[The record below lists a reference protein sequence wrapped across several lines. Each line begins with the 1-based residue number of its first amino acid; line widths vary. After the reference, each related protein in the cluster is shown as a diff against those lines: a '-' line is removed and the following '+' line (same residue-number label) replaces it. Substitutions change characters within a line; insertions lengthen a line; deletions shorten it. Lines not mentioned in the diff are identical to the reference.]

1 MDKLRFILLFVVV
14 LLAGNAAAYDF
25 ESGGLYYNILDADA
39 KTVEVTNNVSQW
51 ESVVAYTGDISIPA
65 RVNYNGISYDVKQI
79 GEFAFYES
87 GIESVKIAYGVESI
101 SQRAFQYCRSL
112 KSVDFPSSIVSIGYY
127 AFYDCYYLNDFSI
140 PENIKTIDSWAFG
153 YVNNSGSSEVPL
165 KIELPSTLESIGDY
179 AFRGMSRLVYVI
191 SHIDNPFAISPTVF
205 SPSESSS
212 NGVVKYDKCSANL
225 YVPIGTKAAYQSIEG
240 WTVFSGI
247 FEGVPQ
253 EITLNDGL
261 VYSYVTSDRVA
272 SVIGYS
278 DAVDLENLT
287 IRSSVQING
296 ERFSVKDIGPYAFV
310 NCGSIRSVTIENGV
324 EAIGDYAF
332 RWCYQLETAT
342 LPSTITS
349 LGNYC
354 FYNSNRLSSIELPE
368 GVQEIG
374 RYAFAYS
381 QRLRKVVLPSSITS
395 IGDNA
400 FTGLNGLVA
409 VISHIQTPF
418 EINKNVFVYS
428 QEWNE
433 TDRKYDYT
441 PTSATLYIPT
451 GTIASYQ
458 AVEGWTMFAN
468 IAEGEYN
475 EIEVENII
483 YSYSESNRTATVIG
497 SNFTEYNQNV
507 TVKAVV
513 TINGVDYE
521 VKSIGAGAFMDNGYI
536 SSLVISSGIETIS
549 QSAFQNC
556 WNLKSVQLPS
566 SLTTIGYGAFQS
578 CNNLRR
584 IEIPSSIDSLGN
596 YAFAYCGNLLY
607 VISHIQTPLN
617 INGSVFCSSSY
628 WSDGNQVFEKNN
640 ATLYVPE
647 GTKAAYEAIDGWN
660 MFADIVEGELTE
672 ETVDG
677 IIYSY
682 NKGDGTAT
690 VIGRADN
697 ELNDVIIHG
706 TVTINGADYSV
717 KTIGAGAFYDIR
729 LNSVIIEDGVEIIE
743 KQAFWDSN
751 GINELVLPSTLKT
764 IGDQAFTYAYI
775 TTIELPEGLDSI
787 GQNAFANCYKMQR
800 LILPSTLTRIGNEA
814 FVYCNNLS
822 SVISRIKVPV
832 DISQGVFCSGWDW
845 DENGNKIYRKSNATL
860 YVPIGTKT
868 AYEAIE
874 GWNMFVDI
882 IEGEIKETTY
892 GGLNY
897 SYVEGKGEATVISGD
912 YSQITKLTIPG
923 SIEVEGVS
931 YIVKAIDNYVFSNC
945 YSLDTLIIENG
956 VERIG
961 QNAFY
966 NCSNMKSVSLPTSL
980 KSIGESSFAEC
991 NNITSLVIPEGVKT
1005 IGQNAFSWC
1014 NNMKLLELPSTLDSI
1029 GDYAFRRCYNLS
1041 RVVSRIKTPFKISKS
1056 VFCYEDYWE
1065 NDAQVFRNSPAT
1077 LYVPTG
1083 TKSAYEAYEGWNMF
1097 DGGIYEGDPKEG
1109 KSGIYS
1115 YIYMT
1120 DSKTATIVGADNID
1134 QNTLELPATVVFDG
1148 DSYNVVGIGNEVFQ
1162 SRYMK
1167 SVIIPDGY
1175 ETIGKRAFYECY
1187 SLRSVKLPNSITSI
1201 GDDAF
1206 QNCNVLDTIS
1216 IPSKIRS
1223 IGYNAFWST
1232 KITEVKIPATT
1243 TYIGRNAFA
1252 YCEALKSISVDANNS
1267 AYDSRNNCNALIEK
1281 ATNTLMRGCGT
1292 TIIPNTV
1299 QIIGQHAF
1307 AGCLNLSD
1315 ASIPN
1320 SVTTIEDNAFSNC
1333 RALTSVVIP
1342 SSVTKLYQQSFS
1354 GCSSLKSI
1362 RVDENNRT
1370 YDSRNN
1376 CNAVIETATK
1386 TLMIGCQS
1394 TIIPKGI
1401 TSIAERS
1408 FQSCEK
1414 LDSIKIPYGVTSI
1427 GNYAFAYCNDLVY
1440 VEIPNSVQTI
1450 RYGAFSECYNLQT
1463 IVSKIKDPESMNM
1476 DWAFSGTTGSATLYV
1491 PKGTKQ
1497 AYQNKYGWSNFYY
1510 IEEMEGAVLAAP
1522 TLTYDGRAITATA
1535 PETDVDMYY
1544 STDDFNTVNYYEGPI
1559 TVSDLGTVK
1568 VIAEKTFRSDS
1579 EAASYEVKYL
1589 YDGDTLK
1596 LAEAGL
1602 MAEAIKWCGTDS
1614 VVKMTV
1620 IGPISTDEFSTIS
1633 TLPNLKFL
1641 NLADAKVDGASL
1653 PDGAFANSQIVSFVS
1668 PSSLSSVGSGI
1679 FRDCQQLAAVCWK
1692 ASTAL
1697 PADALSG
1704 VSNPNLL
1711 LYVNSEDQA
1720 PEGINNVVVDGKA
1733 KSITLT
1739 DATGNSNFYVPVAF
1753 HVTDTIKYTRNFQQK
1768 TQPGVS
1774 CGWETIVLPF
1784 TVNKITHETISN
1796 VTITP
1801 FANYRGWDNQRPF
1814 WLYTLDNNDIRP
1826 AYGIEA
1832 NVPYLICM
1840 PNADEYGDQYN
1851 LAGNVTFS
1859 AANVDIAVSMPIEE
1873 AQGDITFVPTY
1884 QSVPVSTDVFTLNVN
1899 EEYKGYPA
1907 GSLFV
1912 SNFRTVRPFEAYS
1925 IHPSAV
1931 AKKVNEARMY
1941 TVSSLIGG
1949 DTGTTGIIDVM
1960 LKKNDGA
1967 NSDAVVKVY
1976 SLSGALIKQGKA
1988 EDVTNGLP
1996 KGVYVANGKKFVV
2009 K

>member
-1 MDKLRFILLFVVV
+1 M

-39 KTVEVTNNVSQW
+39 KTVEVTLEGEKDGWDTKS
-51 ESVVAYTGDISIPA
+51 SYSGDIVIPSTVTNGNETYSVKKIGQYA
-65 RVNYNGISYDVKQI
+65 FCRSEIISLTIQNGIETIDECAFLYSSQLVDV
-79 GEFAFYES
+79 
-87 GIESVKIAYGVESI
+87 
-101 SQRAFQYCRSL
+101 SL
-112 KSVDFPSSIVSIGYY
+112 PSSLTSIGNS
-127 AFYDCYYLNDFSI
+127 AFFNCYQITELVI
-140 PENIKTIDSWAFG
+140 PEGVSTIGNQAFCYCGNMKT
-153 YVNNSGSSEVPL
+153 L
-165 KIELPSTLESIGDY
+165 QLPSTLTEIGDR
-179 AFRGMSRLVYVI
+179 AFGCCGSLTKVI
-191 SHIDNPFAISPTVF
+191 SRITTPFAIEETTFSSSESWENNVNNA
-205 SPSESSS
+205 SPS
-212 NGVVKYDKCSANL
+212 AATL
-225 YVPIGTKAAYQSIEG
+225 YVPQGTKSSYMTYEG
-240 WTVFSGI
+240 WTRFAGI
-247 FEGVPQ
+247 YEGEPQ
-253 EITLNDGL
+253 EITLSDGL
-261 VYSYVTSDRVA
+261 IYSYVTGEHIA
-272 SVIGYS
+272 NVIGW
-278 DAVDLENLT
+278 ENLNSNDLT
-287 IRSSVQING
+287 IHSIVEING
-296 ERFSVKDIGPYAFV
+296 ENYSVKSVGPSAFSD
-310 NCGSIRSVTIENGV
+310 CGSIRSLTIENGV
-324 EAIGDYAF
+324 ETIGDYAF
-332 RWCYQLETAT
+332 RWCWQLE
-342 LPSTITS
+342 SVV
-349 LGNYC
+349 
-354 FYNSNRLSSIELPE
+354 LPE
-368 GVQEIG
+368 GVLQIG
-374 RYAFAYS
+374 RYSFS
-381 QRLRKVVLPSSITS
+381 DCNRLKRVSLPSTTKS
-395 IGDNA
+395 IGDGA
-400 FTGLNGLVA
+400 FRGLGALYA
-409 VISHIQTPF
+409 VTSYIQEPFDIS
-418 EINKNVFVYS
+418 KNVFAA
-428 QEWNE
+428 EEKWNE
-433 TDRKYDYT
+433 QEQKYYYT
-441 PTSATLYIPT
+441 PSSATLYVPT
-451 GTIASYQ
+451 DTKTSYE
-458 AVEGWTMFAN
+458 ALEGWNMFAGIVEGDLHEET
-468 IAEGEYN
+468 IDG
-475 EIEVENII
+475 VI
-483 YSYSESNRTATVIG
+483 YSYNKADQTATVVG
-497 SNFTEYNQNV
+497 GDFSDSR
-507 TVKAVV
+507 KV
-513 TINGVDYE
+513 TILGSIIIDGVDYV
-521 VKSIGAGAFMDNGYI
+521 VKTISAGAFRNNYYVD
-536 SSLVISSGIETIS
+536 SLIVSSGIETIENF
-549 QSAFQNC
+549 AFNECYNIKYVELPSTLTTIGEYAFSYCGSIQN
-556 WNLKSVQLPS
+556 LILPS
-566 SLTTIGYGAFQS
+566 SLTTIGDFAF
-578 CNNLRR
+578 CGNNLKTVTSR
-584 IEIPSSIDSLGN
+584 IQSPLEIN
-596 YAFAYCGNLLY
+596 
-607 VISHIQTPLN
+607 Q
-617 INGSVFCSSSY
+617 SVFCSRYESY
-628 WSDGNQVFEKNN
+628 WDETEQKRVETYTNPQ
-640 ATLYVPE
+640 ATLYVPI
-647 GTKAAYEAIDGWN
+647 GTKSAYEAIEGWSV
-660 MFADIVEGELTE
+660 FPEIVEGEIKQTTYGGLNYTYIE
-672 ETVDG
+672 G
-677 IIYSY
+677 
-682 NKGDGTAT
+682 KGTAT
-690 VIGRADN
+690 VTGRADS
-697 ELNDVIIHG
+697 ELFDIVIPGTLPVGDV
-706 TVTINGADYSV
+706 NYSV
-717 KTIGAGAFYDIR
+717 KTIGARAFYDIS
-729 LNSVIIEDGVEIIE
+729 LKSVKIEDGVETIE
-743 KQAFWDSN
+743 ENAFWDSD

-764 IGDQAFTYAYI
+764 IGQGAFTWAYI
-775 TTIELPEGLDSI
+775 STLVLPEGLI
-787 GQNAFANCYKMQR
+787 
-800 LILPSTLTRIGNEA
+800 RI
-814 FVYCNNLS
+814 
-822 SVISRIKVPV
+822 
-832 DISQGVFCSGWDW
+832 D
-845 DENGNKIYRKSNATL
+845 
-860 YVPIGTKT
+860 
-868 AYEAIE
+868 
-874 GWNMFVDI
+874 
-882 IEGEIKETTY
+882 
-892 GGLNY
+892 
-897 SYVEGKGEATVISGD
+897 
-912 YSQITKLTIPG
+912 
-923 SIEVEGVS
+923 
-931 YIVKAIDNYVFSNC
+931 
-945 YSLDTLIIENG
+945 
-956 VERIG
+956 
-961 QNAFY
+961 
-966 NCSNMKSVSLPTSL
+966 
-980 KSIGESSFAEC
+980 
-991 NNITSLVIPEGVKT
+991 
-1005 IGQNAFSWC
+1005 QNAFSSC
-1014 NNMKLLELPSTLDSI
+1014 PNLKQLELPSTLDSI
-1029 GDYAFRRCYNLS
+1029 GDGAFRNCSNLS

-1056 VFCYEDYWE
+1056 VFCTEEYWE
-1065 NDAQVFRNSPAT
+1065 NDVQVFRNSPAT
-1077 LYVPTG
+1077 LFVPTG

-1109 KSGIYS
+1109 KSGIYT
-1115 YIYMT
+1115 YLYMT
-1120 DSKTATIVGADNID
+1120 DSKTATIVGVESIS
-1134 QNTLELPATVVFDG
+1134 QNTLELPATAVIEG
-1148 DSYNVVGIGNEVFQ
+1148 DSYNVIGIGNEVF
-1162 SRYMK
+1162 YGK
-1167 SVIIPDGY
+1167 SLISVTIPDGY
-1175 ETIGKRAFYECY
+1175 TTIGKRAFYECY

-1216 IPSKIRS
+1216 IPSNIKS
-1223 IGYNAFWST
+1223 IGYNAFWAT

-1252 YCEALKSISVDANNS
+1252 YCEQLRSISVDSKNS
-1267 AYDSRNNCNALIEK
+1267 AYDSRNNCNALIDK

-1342 SSVTKLYQQSFS
+1342 SSVTLLYQQSFS

-1386 TLMIGCQS
+1386 TLLIGCQS

-1408 FQSCEK
+1408 FINCEK
-1414 LDSIKIPYGVTSI
+1414 LDSVKIPYGVTSI
-1427 GNYAFAYCNDLVY
+1427 GNNAFYNCRGLVY
-1440 VEIPNSVQTI
+1440 VEIPNSVKTI
-1450 RYGAFSECYNLQT
+1450 NYGAFNDCYNIQT
-1463 IVSKIKDPESMNM
+1463 VVSKIKDPESMNM
-1476 DWAFSGTTGSATLYV
+1476 EWAFSGSTGSAILNV

-1497 AYQNKYGWSNFYY
+1497 AYKNKYGWSDFYY
-1510 IEEMEGAVLAAP
+1510 IEEMDGDPLAAP

-1535 PETDVDMYY
+1535 PEMDVDMYY
-1544 STDDFNTVNYYEGPI
+1544 STDDFNTVNYYDGPI

-1614 VVKMTV
+1614 VINMTV

-1739 DATGNSNFYVPVAF
+1739 DATGNSNFYVPVGF

-1784 TVNKITHETISN
+1784 TVKKITHETKSN

-1801 FANYRGWDNQRPF
+1801 FADYYGWDNQRPF

-1826 AYGIEA
+1826 AYGIDA

-1859 AANVDIAVSMPIEE
+1859 AANVDIAVSKPIEE

-1884 QSVPVSTDVFTLNVN
+1884 QSVQASTDVFTLNVN

-1912 SNFRTVRPFEAYS
+1912 SNFRAVRPFEAYS
-1925 IHPSAV
+1925 VHPAAA
-1931 AKKVNEARMY
+1931 AKRVNEARMY

-1949 DTGTTGIIDVM
+1949 NTGTTGIIDVM
-1960 LKKNDGA
+1960 LKKNDGT

>member
-14 LLAGNAAAYDF
+14 LLAGSVAAYDF
-25 ESGGLYYNILDADA
+25 ESGGLYYNILDAEA
-39 KTVEVTNNVSQW
+39 KTVEVTLEGEKDGWDTKS
-51 ESVVAYTGDISIPA
+51 SYSGDIVIPSTV
-65 RVNYNGISYDVKQI
+65 RNGNETY
-79 GEFAFYES
+79 
-87 GIESVKIAYGVESI
+87 SVKKIGQYAFCRSEITSLTIQNGVETIDDCAFLYS
-101 SQRAFQYCRSL
+101 SQLVDVSL
-112 KSVDFPSSIVSIGYY
+112 PSSLTSIGNS
-127 AFYDCYYLNDFSI
+127 AFFNCYRITELVI
-140 PENIKTIDSWAFG
+140 PEGVSTIGGQAFCYCGNMKTL
-153 YVNNSGSSEVPL
+153 V
-165 KIELPSTLESIGDY
+165 LPSTLAEIGDR
-179 AFRGMSRLVYVI
+179 AFGCCGSLTKVI
-191 SHIDNPFAISPTVF
+191 SRITTPFAIEKTTF
-205 SPSESSS
+205 SSTENWEDGVNNATPS
-212 NGVVKYDKCSANL
+212 AATL
-225 YVPIGTKAAYQSIEG
+225 YVPQGTKSSYMTYEG
-240 WTVFSGI
+240 WTRFAGI
-247 FEGVPQ
+247 YEGEPQ
-253 EITLNDGL
+253 EITLSDGL
-261 VYSYVTSDRVA
+261 IYSYVTGEHIA
-272 SVIGYS
+272 NVIGWENLNS
-278 DAVDLENLT
+278 DSLT
-287 IRSSVQING
+287 IRSIVEING
-296 ERFSVKDIGPYAFV
+296 ENYSVKSVGPNAFS
-310 NCGSIRSVTIENGV
+310 NCGSIRSLTIEYGV
-324 EAIGDYAF
+324 ETIGDYAF
-332 RWCYQLETAT
+332 RWCWQLEKVVLPEGVLQIGRYSFSDCNRLKRVN
-342 LPSTITS
+342 LPSTI
-349 LGNYC
+349 
-354 FYNSNRLSSIELPE
+354 
-368 GVQEIG
+368 
-374 RYAFAYS
+374 
-381 QRLRKVVLPSSITS
+381 KS
-395 IGDNA
+395 IGEWA
-400 FTGLNGLVA
+400 FSGLGALYA
-409 VISHIQTPF
+409 VTSYIQEPF
-418 EINKNVFVYS
+418 DINKNVF
-428 QEWNE
+428 
-433 TDRKYDYT
+433 
-441 PTSATLYIPT
+441 
-451 GTIASYQ
+451 
-458 AVEGWTMFAN
+458 AVEGRW
-468 IAEGEYN
+468 N
-475 EIEVENII
+475 EQEQK
-483 YSYSESNRTATVIG
+483 YYYT
-497 SNFTEYNQNV
+497 
-507 TVKAVV
+507 
-513 TINGVDYE
+513 
-521 VKSIGAGAFMDNGYI
+521 
-536 SSLVISSGIETIS
+536 
-549 QSAFQNC
+549 
-556 WNLKSVQLPS
+556 PS
-566 SLTTIGYGAFQS
+566 S
-578 CNNLRR
+578 
-584 IEIPSSIDSLGN
+584 
-596 YAFAYCGNLLY
+596 
-607 VISHIQTPLN
+607 
-617 INGSVFCSSSY
+617 
-628 WSDGNQVFEKNN
+628 
-640 ATLYVPE
+640 ATLYVPTD
-647 GTKAAYEAIDGWN
+647 TKTSYEALEGWN
-660 MFADIVEGELTE
+660 MFANIVEGELTE
-672 ETVDG
+672 ETIDG
-677 IIYSY
+677 VIYSY
-682 NKGDGTAT
+682 NKSDQTAT
-690 VIGRADN
+690 VIGGDFSDYRK
-697 ELNDVIIHG
+697 V
-706 TVTINGADYSV
+706 TVLGSILIDGVDYSV
-717 KTIGAGAFYDIR
+717 KTIAAGAFRNNYYIDS
-729 LNSVIIEDGVEIIE
+729 LIISSGIETIE
-743 KQAFWDSN
+743 K
-751 GINELVLPSTLKT
+751 
-764 IGDQAFTYAYI
+764 
-775 TTIELPEGLDSI
+775 
-787 GQNAFANCYKMQR
+787 NAFNDSYR
-800 LILPSTLTRIGNEA
+800 IRYLELPSTLTTIGEYA
-814 FVYCNNLS
+814 FAYCGNLQNIILPSSLTSIGDFAFCSNNLTN
-822 SVISRIKVPV
+822 VTSRIQSPFE
-832 DISQGVFCSGWDW
+832 INQSVFCSSYDSYW
-845 DENGNKIYRKSNATL
+845 DETEQKYINTYTNPRATL
-860 YVPIGTKT
+860 YVPIGTKS

-874 GWNMFVDI
+874 GWSVFPEIV
-882 IEGEIKETTY
+882 EGEIKETTY
-892 GGLNY
+892 NGLNY
-897 SYVEGKGEATVISGD
+897 RYVEGKGEATVISGD

-923 SIEVEGVS
+923 SIEVDGVS

-966 NCSNMKSVSLPTSL
+966 NCSNMKSVSLPVSL
-980 KSIGESSFAEC
+980 KSIGDYSFADSY
-991 NNITSLVIPEGVKT
+991 NITNLVIPEGVKT
-1005 IGQNAFSWC
+1005 IGHNAFRWC
-1014 NNMKLLELPSTLDSI
+1014 SGIKLLELPSTLDSI
-1029 GDYAFRRCYNLS
+1029 GDYAFYRCSNLS

-1056 VFCYEDYWE
+1056 VFCTEDYWE
-1065 NDAQVFRNSPAT
+1065 NNVQVFRNSPAT

-1083 TKSAYEAYEGWNMF
+1083 TKSSYEAYEGWNMF

-1120 DSKTATIVGADNID
+1120 DSKTATIVGADDID
-1134 QNTLELPATVVFDG
+1134 QSAIELPATVVFDG

-1267 AYDSRNNCNALIEK
+1267 AYDSRNNCNALIDK
-1281 ATNTLMRGCGT
+1281 ATNTLMRGCGS

-1307 AGCLNLSD
+1307 AGCLNLSEV
-1315 ASIPN
+1315 SIPN
-1320 SVTTIEDNAFSNC
+1320 SVTTIEDNAFSDC

-1342 SSVTKLYQQSFS
+1342 SSVTLLYQQSFS
-1354 GCSSLKSI
+1354 GCYSLKSI

-1386 TLMIGCQS
+1386 TLMLGCQG

-1401 TSIAERS
+1401 TSIADRA
-1408 FQSCEK
+1408 FINCEK
-1414 LDSIKIPYGVTSI
+1414 LDSIKIPYGVTYI
-1427 GNYAFAYCNDLVY
+1427 GENAFRSCSDLVY
-1440 VEIPNSVQTI
+1440 VEIPNSVLTI
-1450 RYGAFSECYNLQT
+1450 GYDAFDYCYNIQT
-1463 IVSKIKDPESMNM
+1463 IVSKIKDPEGMNM
-1476 DWAFSGTTGSATLYV
+1476 GWAFSSSYGSAILYV

-1497 AYQNKYGWSNFYY
+1497 AYQNKSGWSDFYY
-1510 IEEMEGAVLAAP
+1510 IEEMDGDALAAP
-1522 TLTYDGRAITATA
+1522 TLAYDGRAITATA

-1633 TLPNLKFL
+1633 TLPKLKFL

-1679 FRDCQQLAAVCWK
+1679 FRDCQHLAAVCWK
-1692 ASTAL
+1692 ASTPL

-1711 LYVNSEDQA
+1711 LYVSAEDQA

-1739 DATGNSNFYVPVAF
+1739 DATGNSNFYAPVAF
-1753 HVTDTIKYTRNFQQK
+1753 QVDTIKYTRNFQQK
-1768 TQPGVS
+1768 TEPGVS

-1784 TVNKITHETISN
+1784 TVNKITHEAMSN

-1801 FANYRGWDNQRPF
+1801 FANYRGWEEQRPF

-1851 LAGNVTFS
+1851 LAGNVTFM
-1859 AANVDIAVSMPIEE
+1859 ATNVDIAVSKPIEE
-1873 AQGDITFVPTY
+1873 TQGDITFVPTY
-1884 QSVPVSTDVFTLNVN
+1884 QSVPVSADVFTLNVN
-1899 EEYKGYPA
+1899 QEYKGYPA

-1912 SNFRTVRPFEAYS
+1912 SNFRDVRPFEAYS

-1941 TVSSLIGG
+1941 SVSSLIGG
-1949 DTGTTGIIDVM
+1949 DPNATGIIDVM
-1960 LKKNDGA
+1960 LKKNDGT

>member
-1 MDKLRFILLFVVV
+1 MDKLRFILLFAVV

-39 KTVEVTNNVSQW
+39 KTVEVTSGGDGVTYSATVVIPRSVAFDGITYMVKGIGENAFNNHYEIHSLSIADGIETIAYRAVASCPNLSELLLPSTLKSIGVSAFNYTHIKNPVLPEGLESIGNNAFSSCYNLTKVTLPSTLTSLGSNIFGGSRLSAVVSHIQEPSAIGNDVFNTGNDNHLTLYVPSGTKSAYGSKAGW
-51 ESVVAYTGDISIPA
+51 NIFNKIYEGEPLEVNVNGINYRYFDDSNEAIVIDGDYSNMESVTIPGSIPIYGT
-65 RVNYNGISYDVKQI
+65 NYFVKEV
-79 GEFAFYES
+79 GPAAFY
-87 GIESVKIAYGVESI
+87 
-101 SQRAFQYCRSL
+101 
-112 KSVDFPSSIVSIGYY
+112 YY
-127 AFYDCYYLNDFSI
+127 N
-140 PENIKTIDSWAFG
+140 NIKTIVIEEGVEIINNAAFDQCTSITSIQFPSTLKTIG
-153 YVNNSGSSEVPL
+153 NSAFASCNQGPDIILPEGLESIGGGAFHWSNSKKIVLPSSLKSIGSGAFRHINNSASVTSYIQEPFAIDKNVFAYEDYWQDGVEVISYPQATLYVPEGTSEKYKALEGWNVFSEIL
-165 KIELPSTLESIGDY
+165 EGEKKTYSYGGLIYSYIESDKTAKVIGRSDETLRDVIIPATVSIGDNTYAVKAIGGGAFYDISLNSVVIEDGIETIESEAFWDSDGINKLVLPSTLKSIGDR
-179 AFRGMSRLVYVI
+179 AFTWAYI
-191 SHIDNPFAISPTVF
+191 SKLD
-205 SPSESSS
+205 
-212 NGVVKYDKCSANL
+212 
-225 YVPIGTKAAYQSIEG
+225 
-240 WTVFSGI
+240 
-247 FEGVPQ
+247 
-253 EITLNDGL
+253 
-261 VYSYVTSDRVA
+261 
-272 SVIGYS
+272 
-278 DAVDLENLT
+278 
-287 IRSSVQING
+287 
-296 ERFSVKDIGPYAFV
+296 
-310 NCGSIRSVTIENGV
+310 
-324 EAIGDYAF
+324 
-332 RWCYQLETAT
+332 
-342 LPSTITS
+342 
-349 LGNYC
+349 
-354 FYNSNRLSSIELPE
+354 LPE
-368 GVQEIG
+368 GLVRIG
-374 RYAFAYS
+374 H
-381 QRLRKVVLPSSITS
+381 
-395 IGDNA
+395 NA
-400 FTGLNGLVA
+400 FNSCG
-409 VISHIQTPF
+409 
-418 EINKNVFVYS
+418 
-428 QEWNE
+428 
-433 TDRKYDYT
+433 
-441 PTSATLYIPT
+441 
-451 GTIASYQ
+451 
-458 AVEGWTMFAN
+458 
-468 IAEGEYN
+468 
-475 EIEVENII
+475 
-483 YSYSESNRTATVIG
+483 
-497 SNFTEYNQNV
+497 
-507 TVKAVV
+507 
-513 TINGVDYE
+513 
-521 VKSIGAGAFMDNGYI
+521 
-536 SSLVISSGIETIS
+536 
-549 QSAFQNC
+549 
-556 WNLKSVQLPS
+556 NLKKVTLPS
-566 SLTTIGYGAFQS
+566 SLTEIGNNVFS
-578 CNNLRR
+578 NCNNLSA
-584 IEIPSSIDSLGN
+584 I
-596 YAFAYCGNLLY
+596 
-607 VISHIQTPLN
+607 ISHIQVPFDVDEN
-617 INGSVFCSSSY
+617 VFYSNSS
-628 WSDGNQVFEKNN
+628 

-647 GTKAAYEAIDGWN
+647 GTKAAYEALNGWN
-660 MFADIVEGELTE
+660 KFADIVEGELYE

-677 IIYSY
+677 VIYSY
-682 NKGDGTAT
+682 NKSAQTAT
-690 VIGRADN
+690 VVGGDFSDYRK
-697 ELNDVIIHG
+697 
-706 TVTINGADYSV
+706 VTILGSVLIDGVDYAV
-717 KTIGAGAFYDIR
+717 KTIASGAFRNNYYIDS
-729 LNSVIIEDGVEIIE
+729 LIISSGIEVIE
-743 KQAFWDSN
+743 K
-751 GINELVLPSTLKT
+751 
-764 IGDQAFTYAYI
+764 
-775 TTIELPEGLDSI
+775 
-787 GQNAFANCYKMQR
+787 NAFYNCYRMR
-800 LILPSTLTRIGNEA
+800 YVELPSTLTTIGEYA
-814 FVYCNNLS
+814 FAYCGNMQNLVLPSSLTSIGEFAFTNNNLTN
-822 SVISRIKVPV
+822 VTSRIQSPFEINK
-832 DISQGVFCSGWDW
+832 SVFCRYESYWDAT
-845 DENGNKIYRKSNATL
+845 EQKNVETYTNPNATL
-860 YVPIGTKT
+860 YVPIGTKS

-874 GWNMFVDI
+874 GWSVFPEIV
-882 IEGEIKETTY
+882 EGEIKETTY
-892 GGLNY
+892 NGLNY
-897 SYVEGKGEATVISGD
+897 RYVEGKGEATVISGD

-1065 NDAQVFRNSPAT
+1065 NNAQVFRNSPAT

-1120 DSKTATIVGADNID
+1120 DSKTATMVGADNID

-1216 IPSKIRS
+1216 IPSNIKS
-1223 IGYNAFWST
+1223 IGYNAFWAT

-1252 YCEALKSISVDANNS
+1252 YCEQLRSISVDSKNS

-1401 TSIAERS
+1401 TSIADRS
-1408 FQSCEK
+1408 FHSCEK
-1414 LDSIKIPYGVTSI
+1414 LDSIKIPYGVTYI
-1427 GNYAFAYCNDLVY
+1427 GEYAFYNCSGLVY
-1440 VEIPNSVQTI
+1440 VEIPNSVQTL
-1450 RYGAFSECYNLQT
+1450 RYGAFENCNNIQT
-1463 IVSKIKDPESMNM
+1463 VVSKIKDPEGMNQM
-1476 DWAFSGTTGSATLYV
+1476 EWAFSGSYGSATLFV
-1491 PKGTKQ
+1491 PNGTKQ
-1497 AYQNKYGWSNFYY
+1497 AYKNRYGWDNFYY
-1510 IEEMEGAVLAAP
+1510 IEEMIGDPLAAP

-1579 EAASYEVKYL
+1579 EAAAYEVKYL

-1620 IGPISTDEFSTIS
+1620 VGPISTDEFSTIS

-1711 LYVNSEDQA
+1711 LYVNSEYQA

-1784 TVNKITHETISN
+1784 NVKKITHETISN

-1801 FANYRGWDNQRPF
+1801 FADYNGWDNQRPF

-1826 AYGIEA
+1826 AYGIDA

-1859 AANVDIAVSMPIEE
+1859 AANVDIAVSKPIEE

-1912 SNFRTVRPFEAYS
+1912 SNFRDVRPFEAYS

-1976 SLSGALIKQGKA
+1976 SLSGALIKQGKV

>member
-25 ESGGLYYNILDADA
+25 ESGGLFYNILDADA
-39 KTVEVTNNVSQW
+39 KTVELTCQNYTDWNTQSD
-51 ESVVAYTGDISIPA
+51 YTGDIVVPA
-65 RVNYNGISYDVKQI
+65 VVTSGDVTYNVVKI
-79 GEFAFYES
+79 GHHAFKKS
-87 GIESVKIAYGVESI
+87 GITTLSISEGVEIIDQDICEGCYQLTEI
-101 SQRAFQYCRSL
+101 S
-112 KSVDFPSSIVSIGYY
+112 
-127 AFYDCYYLNDFSI
+127 
-140 PENIKTIDSWAFG
+140 
-153 YVNNSGSSEVPL
+153 
-165 KIELPSTLESIGDY
+165 LPSTLKSIGY
-179 AFRGMSRLVYVI
+179 AAFWNCSGLTSLNLPEGLTTLENDVFRYCRGVKTLILPSTLTSIGERTFLNMSGLVSVI
-191 SHIDNPFAISPTVF
+191 SNITVPFAINENVF
-205 SPSESSS
+205 AISEWNSETQTDIYYPS
-212 NGVVKYDKCSANL
+212 SATL
-225 YVPIGTKAAYQSIEG
+225 YVPVGTKALYQASEG
-240 WTVFSGI
+240 WTMLSGI
-247 FEGVPQ
+247 YEGEPQ
-253 EITLNDGL
+253 EITLSDGL
-261 VYSYVTSDRVA
+261 IYSYITGEHVA
-272 SVIGYS
+272 NVIGWENLDS
-278 DAVDLENLT
+278 DDLT
-287 IRSSVQING
+287 IRSIVEING
-296 ERFSVKDIGPYAFV
+296 ENYSVKSVGSNAFN
-310 NCGSIRSVTIENGV
+310 NCGSIISLTIENGV
-324 EAIGDYAF
+324 ETIGNSAF
-332 RWCYQLETAT
+332 NWCYQLKAVN

-349 LGNYC
+349 IGN
-354 FYNSNRLSSIELPE
+354 NSFSGCKLSSVILPE
-368 GVQEIG
+368 GVQQIG
-374 RYAFAYS
+374 SYS
-381 QRLRKVVLPSSITS
+381 FSNCNELKRVELPSTIKS
-395 IGDNA
+395 IGDGA
-400 FTGLNGLVA
+400 FMGLGALYA
-409 VISHIQTPF
+409 VTSYIQEPF
-418 EINKNVFVYS
+418 AINKNVFALEQKWDE
-428 QEWNE
+428 QEQ
-433 TDRKYDYT
+433 KYYYT
-441 PTSATLYIPT
+441 PSSATLYVPT
-451 GTIASYQ
+451 GTKSSYE
-458 AVEGWTMFAN
+458 ALDGWTMFAG
-468 IAEGEYN
+468 IVEGEL
-475 EIEVENII
+475 IEETIDGVI
-483 YSYSESNRTATVIG
+483 YSYNKSTQTATVVG
-497 SNFTEYNQNV
+497 GDFSDYR
-507 TVKAVV
+507 KV
-513 TINGVDYE
+513 TILGSVLIDGVDYA
-521 VKSIGAGAFMDNGYI
+521 VKTIASGAFRGNQYI
-536 SSLVISSGIETIS
+536 DSLIISSGIEVIEKN
-549 QSAFQNC
+549 AFYNC
-556 WNLKSVQLPS
+556 YRMRYVELPS
-566 SLTTIGYGAFQS
+566 TLTTIG
-578 CNNLRR
+578 
-584 IEIPSSIDSLGN
+584 E
-596 YAFAYCGNLLY
+596 YAFAYCGNLQNLILPSSLTSIGDFAFCSNNLKT
-607 VISHIQTPLN
+607 VTSRIQSPFE
-617 INGSVFCSSSY
+617 INKSVFCSRY
-628 WSDGNQVFEKNN
+628 
-640 ATLYVPE
+640 
-647 GTKAAYEAIDGWN
+647 
-660 MFADIVEGELTE
+660 
-672 ETVDG
+672 
-677 IIYSY
+677 
-682 NKGDGTAT
+682 
-690 VIGRADN
+690 DN
-697 ELNDVIIHG
+697 
-706 TVTINGADYSV
+706 Y
-717 KTIGAGAFYDIR
+717 
-729 LNSVIIEDGVEIIE
+729 
-743 KQAFWDSN
+743 
-751 GINELVLPSTLKT
+751 
-764 IGDQAFTYAYI
+764 
-775 TTIELPEGLDSI
+775 
-787 GQNAFANCYKMQR
+787 
-800 LILPSTLTRIGNEA
+800 
-814 FVYCNNLS
+814 
-822 SVISRIKVPV
+822 
-832 DISQGVFCSGWDW
+832 W
-845 DENGNKIYRKSNATL
+845 DEAEQKYVYTYTNPNATL
-860 YVPIGTKT
+860 YVPIGTKS

-874 GWNMFVDI
+874 GWSVFPEIV
-882 IEGEIKETTY
+882 EGEIKQTTY
-892 GGLNY
+892 NGLNY
-897 SYVEGKGEATVISGD
+897 RYIEGKGEATVISGD

-931 YIVKAIDNYVFSNC
+931 YIVKAIDDRVFSNC
-945 YSLDTLIIENG
+945 YSIDTLIIENG

-966 NCSNMKSVSLPTSL
+966 WCQNIKSISLPTTL
-980 KSIGESSFAEC
+980 KSISEMAFYYCMGI
-991 NNITSLVIPEGVKT
+991 NNLVIPEGVKT
-1005 IGQNAFSWC
+1005 IGNSAFGR
-1014 NNMKLLELPSTLDSI
+1014 NYGLRLLELPSTLDSI
-1029 GDYAFRRCYNLS
+1029 GDGAFRNCSNLS

-1056 VFCYEDYWE
+1056 VFCYEEYWE

-1120 DSKTATIVGADNID
+1120 DSKTATIVGADDID
-1134 QNTLELPATVVFDG
+1134 QSAIELPATVVFDG

-1232 KITEVKIPATT
+1232 KITEVKIPAAT

-1252 YCEALKSISVDANNS
+1252 YCEALKSITVDANNS

-1354 GCSSLKSI
+1354 ECSSLKSI

-1386 TLMIGCQS
+1386 TLLIGCQS

-1401 TSIAERS
+1401 TSIADRS
-1408 FQSCEK
+1408 FMNCEK
-1414 LDSIKIPYGVTSI
+1414 LDSVKIPYGVTSI
-1427 GNYAFAYCNDLVY
+1427 GNNAFYNCRGLVY
-1440 VEIPNSVQTI
+1440 VEIPNSVKTI
-1450 RYGAFSECYNLQT
+1450 NYGAFNECYNIQT
-1463 IVSKIKDPESMNM
+1463 VVSKIKDPESMNM
-1476 DWAFSGTTGSATLYV
+1476 EWAFSGSTGSAILYV

-1497 AYQNKYGWSNFYY
+1497 AYKNKYGWSNFYY
-1510 IEEMEGAVLAAP
+1510 IEEMGGDPLAAP

-1544 STDDFNTVNYYEGPI
+1544 STDDFNTVNYYDGPI

-1579 EAASYEVKYL
+1579 EAAAYEVKYL
-1589 YDGDTLK
+1589 YNGDTLK

-1620 IGPISTDEFSTIS
+1620 VGPISTDEFSTIS

-1641 NLADAKVDGASL
+1641 NLADAQVDGASL

-1711 LYVNSEDQA
+1711 LYVNSENQA

-1784 TVNKITHETISN
+1784 NVKKITHETMSN

-1801 FANYRGWDNQRPF
+1801 FANYRKWEEERPF

-1826 AYGIEA
+1826 AYGIDA

-1859 AANVDIAVSMPIEE
+1859 AANVDIAVSKPIEE

-1925 IHPSAV
+1925 VHPTAA
-1931 AKKVNEARMY
+1931 AKRVNEARMY

>member
-25 ESGGLYYNILDADA
+25 ESGEIYYNIIDAGA
-39 KTVEVTNNVSQW
+39 QKVEVTCRENLNLDTYSDYTGSITIPATVTYNDVSYSVTRIGTHAFRHSTVTSVTISEGV
-51 ESVVAYTGDISIPA
+51 ESVENMAFSFCEQMRSLSLPSTLKSIGYDGFEYCSSLTELILPEGLTTVNNYAFNNCTSVYRLVLPSTLTRVDYGAFMNMTSLISVVSHVLEPFEINSNAFTESSKLIAALCVPEGTSDKYKATAGWNVFSGIYEKEAQSVTLSDGLNYMYIPGEGIANVLPGDYKNFQEVTIRSSVTINGANYYVKGIGDKAFFGCSNLTSLVIQNGVETIGNYAFQDCSNLNDFSFPNSLKTIGVQAFWDCYQLTSLVFPEGIQEVGRGAFAFCGNVRKIVLPSTLTSIASGAFEFINPLYAVISRIEKPFVIEKSVFNLNEMYDEQLQKSIFIQSAATLYVPVGAKTTYEATEGWTLFDGGIIEGEPEEYTVDNLVYLYNRTDKTAKVVGNNYEDYSSISELTIPA
-65 RVNYNGISYDVKQI
+65 SVPIEGENYAVKGI
-79 GEFAFYES
+79 GAGAFWGKRNIESLIISS
-87 GIESVKIAYGVESI
+87 GIESIDGN
-101 SQRAFQYCRSL
+101 AFRSCGM
-112 KSVDFPSSIVSIGYY
+112 KF
-127 AFYDCYYLNDFSI
+127 
-140 PENIKTIDSWAFG
+140 
-153 YVNNSGSSEVPL
+153 
-165 KIELPSTLESIGDY
+165 IELPSTITTIGVQAFMDCTNLRRITLPSSVVSIGEYAFFNCSNVKSVISRILAPFEIGRSVFASRDY
-179 AFRGMSRLVYVI
+179 YYDENGNYKRDYVKSNATLYVPERTMAAYEETVGWNMFADIKEGDPKEETVDHIIYSYDESDHTAKVIGSDFSDYIGKLTIPGSVPIKGETYAVKTIGSSAFLDNSKIDSLIISTGIEVIEKDAFHGVWQTRSLELPTTLLTIGENAFRGL
-191 SHIDNPFAISPTVF
+191 
-205 SPSESSS
+205 S
-212 NGVVKYDKCSANL
+212 NMQKL
-225 YVPIGTKAAYQSIEG
+225 
-240 WTVFSGI
+240 
-247 FEGVPQ
+247 
-253 EITLNDGL
+253 
-261 VYSYVTSDRVA
+261 
-272 SVIGYS
+272 
-278 DAVDLENLT
+278 
-287 IRSSVQING
+287 
-296 ERFSVKDIGPYAFV
+296 
-310 NCGSIRSVTIENGV
+310 
-324 EAIGDYAF
+324 
-332 RWCYQLETAT
+332 
-342 LPSTITS
+342 
-349 LGNYC
+349 
-354 FYNSNRLSSIELPE
+354 
-368 GVQEIG
+368 
-374 RYAFAYS
+374 
-381 QRLRKVVLPSSITS
+381 VLPSSITS
-395 IGDNA
+395 IGEYA
-400 FTGLNGLVA
+400 FCDCWGLSV
-409 VISHIQTPF
+409 VVSRIQIPF
-418 EINKNVFVYS
+418 EISKNVFC
-428 QEWNE
+428 
-433 TDRKYDYT
+433 
-441 PTSATLYIPT
+441 L
-451 GTIASYQ
+451 
-458 AVEGWTMFAN
+458 
-468 IAEGEYN
+468 
-475 EIEVENII
+475 
-483 YSYSESNRTATVIG
+483 
-497 SNFTEYNQNV
+497 
-507 TVKAVV
+507 
-513 TINGVDYE
+513 
-521 VKSIGAGAFMDNGYI
+521 
-536 SSLVISSGIETIS
+536 
-549 QSAFQNC
+549 
-556 WNLKSVQLPS
+556 
-566 SLTTIGYGAFQS
+566 
-578 CNNLRR
+578 
-584 IEIPSSIDSLGN
+584 
-596 YAFAYCGNLLY
+596 
-607 VISHIQTPLN
+607 
-617 INGSVFCSSSY
+617 
-628 WSDGNQVFEKNN
+628 
-640 ATLYVPE
+640 
-647 GTKAAYEAIDGWN
+647 
-660 MFADIVEGELTE
+660 
-672 ETVDG
+672 
-677 IIYSY
+677 
-682 NKGDGTAT
+682 
-690 VIGRADN
+690 
-697 ELNDVIIHG
+697 
-706 TVTINGADYSV
+706 
-717 KTIGAGAFYDIR
+717 
-729 LNSVIIEDGVEIIE
+729 
-743 KQAFWDSN
+743 
-751 GINELVLPSTLKT
+751 
-764 IGDQAFTYAYI
+764 
-775 TTIELPEGLDSI
+775 
-787 GQNAFANCYKMQR
+787 
-800 LILPSTLTRIGNEA
+800 
-814 FVYCNNLS
+814 
-822 SVISRIKVPV
+822 
-832 DISQGVFCSGWDW
+832 GWDW
-845 DENGNKIYRKSNATL
+845 DENDKQIFRNSNATL
-860 YVPIGTKT
+860 YVPVGTKS

-874 GWNMFVDI
+874 GWNMFQDI
-882 IEGEIKETTY
+882 IEGEIKQTTY
-892 GGLNY
+892 NGLNY
-897 SYVEGKGEATVISGD
+897 QYVEGKGEATVISGD

-923 SIEVEGVS
+923 SIEVDGVS
-931 YIVKAIDNYVFSNC
+931 YIVKAIDDRVFSNC
-945 YSLDTLIIENG
+945 YSIDTLIIEDG

-1206 QNCNVLDTIS
+1206 ESCSVLDTIS

-1223 IGYNAFWST
+1223 IGYSAFWGT

-1252 YCEALKSISVDANNS
+1252 YCEALKSITVDANNS

-1354 GCSSLKSI
+1354 ECSSLKSI

-1386 TLMIGCQS
+1386 TLLIGCQS

-1401 TSIAERS
+1401 TSIADRS
-1408 FQSCEK
+1408 FMNCEK
-1414 LDSIKIPYGVTSI
+1414 LDSVKIPYGVTSI
-1427 GNYAFAYCNDLVY
+1427 GNNAFYNCRGLVY
-1440 VEIPNSVQTI
+1440 VEIPNSVKTI
-1450 RYGAFSECYNLQT
+1450 NYGAFNECYNIQT
-1463 IVSKIKDPESMNM
+1463 VVSKIKDPESMNM
-1476 DWAFSGTTGSATLYV
+1476 EWAFSGSTGSAILYV

-1497 AYQNKYGWSNFYY
+1497 AYKNKYGWSNFYY
-1510 IEEMEGAVLAAP
+1510 IEEMGGDPLAAP

-1544 STDDFNTVNYYEGPI
+1544 STDDFNTVNYYDGPI

-1579 EAASYEVKYL
+1579 EAAAYEVKYL

-1620 IGPISTDEFSTIS
+1620 VGPISTDEFSTIS

-1641 NLADAKVDGASL
+1641 NLADAQVDGASL
-1653 PDGAFANSQIVSFVS
+1653 PDGAFANSRIVSFVS

-1711 LYVNSEDQA
+1711 LYVNSENQA

-1784 TVNKITHETISN
+1784 NVKKITHETMSN

-1801 FANYRGWDNQRPF
+1801 FANYRKWEEERPF

-1826 AYGIEA
+1826 AYGIDA

-1851 LAGNVTFS
+1851 LAGNVSFS
-1859 AANVDIAVSMPIEE
+1859 AANVDIAVSKPIEE

-1925 IHPSAV
+1925 VHPTAA
-1931 AKKVNEARMY
+1931 AKRVNEARMY

>member
-25 ESGGLYYNILDADA
+25 ESGGLYYNILDAEA
-39 KTVEVTNNVSQW
+39 KTVEVTSGGDGVTYSAAVVVPRSVSFGGITYMVKGIGENAFDNHYEIHSLSIADGIETIAYRAVASCANLSELLLPSTLKSIGVSAFNYTHIKNPVLPEGLESIGNNAFSSCYNLTKVTLPSTLTSLGNNIFGGSRLSAVVSHIQEPSAIGNDVFNTGNDNHLTLYVPSGTKSAYESKAGW
-51 ESVVAYTGDISIPA
+51 NIFNKIYEGEPLEVNVNGINYRYFDDSNEAIVIDGDYSDMESVTIPGS
-65 RVNYNGISYDVKQI
+65 VPIYGTNYFVKEV
-79 GEFAFYES
+79 GPAAFY
-87 GIESVKIAYGVESI
+87 
-101 SQRAFQYCRSL
+101 
-112 KSVDFPSSIVSIGYY
+112 YY
-127 AFYDCYYLNDFSI
+127 N
-140 PENIKTIDSWAFG
+140 NIKTIVIEEGVELINYAAFDQCT
-153 YVNNSGSSEVPL
+153 SITS
-165 KIELPSTLESIGDY
+165 IQFPSTLKTIGNS
-179 AFRGMSRLVYVI
+179 AFTSC
-191 SHIDNPFAISPTVF
+191 
-205 SPSESSS
+205 
-212 NGVVKYDKCSANL
+212 NGG
-225 YVPIGTKAAYQSIEG
+225 P
-240 WTVFSGI
+240 
-247 FEGVPQ
+247 
-253 EITLNDGL
+253 
-261 VYSYVTSDRVA
+261 
-272 SVIGYS
+272 
-278 DAVDLENLT
+278 
-287 IRSSVQING
+287 
-296 ERFSVKDIGPYAFV
+296 DI
-310 NCGSIRSVTIENGV
+310 
-324 EAIGDYAF
+324 
-332 RWCYQLETAT
+332 L
-342 LPSTITS
+342 
-349 LGNYC
+349 
-354 FYNSNRLSSIELPE
+354 LPE
-368 GVQEIG
+368 GLENIG
-374 RYAFAYS
+374 NSAFAYS
-381 QRLRKVVLPSSITS
+381 NSRKIVLPSS
-395 IGDNA
+395 
-400 FTGLNGLVA
+400 L
-409 VISHIQTPF
+409 
-418 EINKNVFVYS
+418 
-428 QEWNE
+428 
-433 TDRKYDYT
+433 
-441 PTSATLYIPT
+441 
-451 GTIASYQ
+451 
-458 AVEGWTMFAN
+458 
-468 IAEGEYN
+468 
-475 EIEVENII
+475 
-483 YSYSESNRTATVIG
+483 
-497 SNFTEYNQNV
+497 
-507 TVKAVV
+507 
-513 TINGVDYE
+513 
-521 VKSIGAGAFMDNGYI
+521 KSIGAGAFRHINNSASVTSYI
-536 SSLVISSGIETIS
+536 QEPFAIEKNVFAYEDYWQDGVEVISYPQATLYVPEGTSEKYKALEGWNVFSEILEGEKKTYSYGGLIYSYIESDKTAKVIGRSDETLRDVIIPATVSIGDNTYAVKAIGGGAFYDINLNSVVIEDGIETIES
-549 QSAFQNC
+549 EAFWDSDGINKLVLPSTLKSIGDRAFTWAYISKLDLPEGLVKIGQNAFNSC
-556 WNLKSVQLPS
+556 HNLKKVTLPS
-566 SLTTIGYGAFQS
+566 SLTEIGNNVFS
-578 CNNLRR
+578 NCNNLSA
-584 IEIPSSIDSLGN
+584 I
-596 YAFAYCGNLLY
+596 
-607 VISHIQTPLN
+607 ISHIQVPFDVDEN
-617 INGSVFCSSSY
+617 VFYSNSS
-628 WSDGNQVFEKNN
+628 

-647 GTKAAYEAIDGWN
+647 GTKAAYEALNGWN
-660 MFADIVEGELTE
+660 KFADIVEGELYE

-677 IIYSY
+677 VIYSY
-682 NKGDGTAT
+682 NKSAQTAAAIGGDFSEY
-690 VIGRADN
+690 RK
-697 ELNDVIIHG
+697 
-706 TVTINGADYSV
+706 VTILGSVLIDGVDYVV
-717 KTIGAGAFYDIR
+717 KTIASGAFRNNYYIDSLIISSGIETIEKNAFYDCYR
-729 LNSVIIEDGVEIIE
+729 MRYVE
-743 KQAFWDSN
+743 
-751 GINELVLPSTLKT
+751 
-764 IGDQAFTYAYI
+764 
-775 TTIELPEGLDSI
+775 
-787 GQNAFANCYKMQR
+787 
-800 LILPSTLTRIGNEA
+800 LPSTLTTIGEYA
-814 FVYCNNLS
+814 FAYCGNMQNLVLPSSLTSIGEFAFTNNNLTN
-822 SVISRIKVPV
+822 VTSRIQSPFEINK
-832 DISQGVFCSGWDW
+832 SVFCRYESYWDAT
-845 DENGNKIYRKSNATL
+845 EQKNVETYTNPNATL
-860 YVPIGTKT
+860 YVPIGTKS

-874 GWNMFVDI
+874 GWSVFPEIV
-882 IEGEIKETTY
+882 EGEIKQTTY
-892 GGLNY
+892 NGLNY
-897 SYVEGKGEATVISGD
+897 RYIEGKGEATVISGD

-923 SIEVEGVS
+923 SIEVDGVS
-931 YIVKAIDNYVFSNC
+931 YIVKAIDDRVFSNC
-945 YSLDTLIIENG
+945 YSIDTLIIENG

-1056 VFCYEDYWE
+1056 VFCSENYWE
-1065 NDAQVFRNSPAT
+1065 NQVEVFKNSSAS
-1077 LYVPTG
+1077 LFVPTG

-1206 QNCNVLDTIS
+1206 ESCSVLDTIS

-1223 IGYNAFWST
+1223 IGYSAFWGT

-1252 YCEALKSISVDANNS
+1252 YCEALKSITVDANNS

-1299 QIIGQHAF
+1299 QIIGQYAF

-1354 GCSSLKSI
+1354 ECSSLKSI

-1386 TLMIGCQS
+1386 TLLIGCQS

-1401 TSIAERS
+1401 TSIADRS
-1408 FQSCEK
+1408 FMNCEK
-1414 LDSIKIPYGVTSI
+1414 LDSVKIPYGVTYI
-1427 GNYAFAYCNDLVY
+1427 GNGAFRNCSGLVY
-1440 VEIPNSVQTI
+1440 VEIPNSVQTLS
-1450 RYGAFSECYNLQT
+1450 YGAFEYCYNIQT
-1463 IVSKIKDPESMNM
+1463 VVSKIKDPESMNM
-1476 DWAFSGTTGSATLYV
+1476 EWAFSGSYGSATLFV

-1522 TLTYDGRAITATA
+1522 TLTYDGRAVTATA

-1596 LAEAGL
+1596 LAEVGL

-1641 NLADAKVDGASL
+1641 NLADAQIDGASL

-1711 LYVNSEDQA
+1711 LYVNYEDQA

-1801 FANYRGWDNQRPF
+1801 FADYYGWDNQRPF

-1826 AYGIEA
+1826 AYGIDA

-1859 AANVDIAVSMPIEE
+1859 AANVDIAVSKPIEE

-1925 IHPSAV
+1925 IHPSAA
-1931 AKKVNEARMY
+1931 AKRVNEARMY

>member
-1 MDKLRFILLFVVV
+1 MDKLRFILLFAVV
-14 LLAGNAAAYDF
+14 LLAGSAAAYDF

-296 ERFSVKDIGPYAFV
+296 ERFSVKDVGPYAFV

-507 TVKAVV
+507 TIKAAV

-882 IEGEIKETTY
+882 IEGEVKETTY

-945 YSLDTLIIENG
+945 YSLDTLIIEDG

-1120 DSKTATIVGADNID
+1120 DSKTATIVGVDDIS
-1134 QNTLELPATVVFDG
+1134 QNKLEIPATAVIDG
-1148 DSYNVVGIGNEVFQ
+1148 DSYKIIGIGNEVF
-1162 SRYMK
+1162 SNKYLT
-1167 SVIIPDGY
+1167 SVIIPDGI
-1175 ETIGKRAFYECY
+1175 ETIGKRAFNQCY

-1201 GDDAF
+1201 GI
-1206 QNCNVLDTIS
+1206 Q
-1216 IPSKIRS
+1216 
-1223 IGYNAFWST
+1223 
-1232 KITEVKIPATT
+1232 
-1243 TYIGRNAFA
+1243 
-1252 YCEALKSISVDANNS
+1252 
-1267 AYDSRNNCNALIEK
+1267 
-1281 ATNTLMRGCGT
+1281 
-1292 TIIPNTV
+1292 
-1299 QIIGQHAF
+1299 
-1307 AGCLNLSD
+1307 
-1315 ASIPN
+1315 
-1320 SVTTIEDNAFSNC
+1320 
-1333 RALTSVVIP
+1333 
-1342 SSVTKLYQQSFS
+1342 YQ
-1354 GCSSLKSI
+1354 
-1362 RVDENNRT
+1362 
-1370 YDSRNN
+1370 
-1376 CNAVIETATK
+1376 
-1386 TLMIGCQS
+1386 
-1394 TIIPKGI
+1394 
-1401 TSIAERS
+1401 
-1408 FQSCEK
+1408 
-1414 LDSIKIPYGVTSI
+1414 
-1427 GNYAFAYCNDLVY
+1427 
-1440 VEIPNSVQTI
+1440 
-1450 RYGAFSECYNLQT
+1450 
-1463 IVSKIKDPESMNM
+1463 
-1476 DWAFSGTTGSATLYV
+1476 
-1491 PKGTKQ
+1491 
-1497 AYQNKYGWSNFYY
+1497 
-1510 IEEMEGAVLAAP
+1510 
-1522 TLTYDGRAITATA
+1522 
-1535 PETDVDMYY
+1535 
-1544 STDDFNTVNYYEGPI
+1544 
-1559 TVSDLGTVK
+1559 
-1568 VIAEKTFRSDS
+1568 
-1579 EAASYEVKYL
+1579 YL
-1589 YDGDTLK
+1589 RK
-1596 LAEAGL
+1596 
-1602 MAEAIKWCGTDS
+1602 
-1614 VVKMTV
+1614 
-1620 IGPISTDEFSTIS
+1620 
-1633 TLPNLKFL
+1633 
-1641 NLADAKVDGASL
+1641 
-1653 PDGAFANSQIVSFVS
+1653 
-1668 PSSLSSVGSGI
+1668 
-1679 FRDCQQLAAVCWK
+1679 
-1692 ASTAL
+1692 
-1697 PADALSG
+1697 
-1704 VSNPNLL
+1704 
-1711 LYVNSEDQA
+1711 
-1720 PEGINNVVVDGKA
+1720 
-1733 KSITLT
+1733 
-1739 DATGNSNFYVPVAF
+1739 
-1753 HVTDTIKYTRNFQQK
+1753 
-1768 TQPGVS
+1768 
-1774 CGWETIVLPF
+1774 
-1784 TVNKITHETISN
+1784 
-1796 VTITP
+1796 
-1801 FANYRGWDNQRPF
+1801 
-1814 WLYTLDNNDIRP
+1814 
-1826 AYGIEA
+1826 
-1832 NVPYLICM
+1832 
-1840 PNADEYGDQYN
+1840 
-1851 LAGNVTFS
+1851 
-1859 AANVDIAVSMPIEE
+1859 
-1873 AQGDITFVPTY
+1873 
-1884 QSVPVSTDVFTLNVN
+1884 
-1899 EEYKGYPA
+1899 
-1907 GSLFV
+1907 
-1912 SNFRTVRPFEAYS
+1912 
-1925 IHPSAV
+1925 
-1931 AKKVNEARMY
+1931 
-1941 TVSSLIGG
+1941 
-1949 DTGTTGIIDVM
+1949 
-1960 LKKNDGA
+1960 
-1967 NSDAVVKVY
+1967 
-1976 SLSGALIKQGKA
+1976 
-1988 EDVTNGLP
+1988 
-1996 KGVYVANGKKFVV
+1996 
-2009 K
+2009 

>member
-39 KTVEVTNNVSQW
+39 KTVEVTLEGEKDGWDTKS
-51 ESVVAYTGDISIPA
+51 SYSGDIVIPSTVTNGNETYSVKKIGQYA
-65 RVNYNGISYDVKQI
+65 FCRSEIISLTIQNGIETIDECAFLYSSQLVDV
-79 GEFAFYES
+79 
-87 GIESVKIAYGVESI
+87 
-101 SQRAFQYCRSL
+101 SL
-112 KSVDFPSSIVSIGYY
+112 PSSLTSIGNS
-127 AFYDCYYLNDFSI
+127 AFFNCYQITELVI
-140 PENIKTIDSWAFG
+140 PEGVSTIGNQAFCYCGNMKTL
-153 YVNNSGSSEVPL
+153 V
-165 KIELPSTLESIGDY
+165 LPSTLTEIGDR
-179 AFRGMSRLVYVI
+179 AFGSCGSLTKVI
-191 SHIDNPFAISPTVF
+191 SRITTPFAIEETTFSSSESWENNVNNA
-205 SPSESSS
+205 SPS
-212 NGVVKYDKCSANL
+212 AATL
-225 YVPIGTKAAYQSIEG
+225 YVPQGTKSSYMTYEG
-240 WTVFSGI
+240 WTRFAGI
-247 FEGVPQ
+247 YEGEPQ
-253 EITLNDGL
+253 EITLSDGL
-261 VYSYVTSDRVA
+261 IYSYVTGEHIA
-272 SVIGYS
+272 NVIGWENLNS
-278 DAVDLENLT
+278 DDLT
-287 IRSSVQING
+287 IRSIVEING
-296 ERFSVKDIGPYAFV
+296 ENYSVKSVGPSAFSD
-310 NCGSIRSVTIENGV
+310 CGSIRSLTIENGV
-324 EAIGDYAF
+324 ETIGDYAF
-332 RWCYQLETAT
+332 RWCWQLE
-342 LPSTITS
+342 SVV
-349 LGNYC
+349 
-354 FYNSNRLSSIELPE
+354 LPE
-368 GVQEIG
+368 GVLQIG
-374 RYAFAYS
+374 RYSFS
-381 QRLRKVVLPSSITS
+381 DCNRLKRVSLPSTTKS
-395 IGDNA
+395 IGDGA
-400 FTGLNGLVA
+400 FRGLGALYA
-409 VISHIQTPF
+409 VTSYIQEPFDIS
-418 EINKNVFVYS
+418 KNVFAA
-428 QEWNE
+428 EEKWNE
-433 TDRKYDYT
+433 QEQKYYYT
-441 PTSATLYIPT
+441 PSSATLYVPT
-451 GTIASYQ
+451 DTKISYE
-458 AVEGWTMFAN
+458 ALEGWNMFAGIVEG
-468 IAEGEYN
+468 ELN
-475 EIEVENII
+475 EETIDGVI
-483 YSYSESNRTATVIG
+483 YSYNKSTQTATVVGGDFSDYRKVTILG
-497 SNFTEYNQNV
+497 SIP
-507 TVKAVV
+507 
-513 TINGVDYE
+513 INGVDYA
-521 VKSIGAGAFMDNGYI
+521 VKAIAAGAFPNNNYI
-536 SSLVISSGIETIS
+536 DSLVISSGIETIEKY
-549 QSAFQNC
+549 AFNDC
-556 WNLKSVQLPS
+556 YNIRYLELPSTLTTIGEYAFSYCGNMRNLILPS
-566 SLTTIGYGAFQS
+566 SLTSIGDYAF
-578 CNNLRR
+578 CYNNLT
-584 IEIPSSIDSLGN
+584 N
-596 YAFAYCGNLLY
+596 
-607 VISHIQTPLN
+607 
-617 INGSVFCSSSY
+617 
-628 WSDGNQVFEKNN
+628 
-640 ATLYVPE
+640 
-647 GTKAAYEAIDGWN
+647 
-660 MFADIVEGELTE
+660 
-672 ETVDG
+672 
-677 IIYSY
+677 
-682 NKGDGTAT
+682 
-690 VIGRADN
+690 
-697 ELNDVIIHG
+697 
-706 TVTINGADYSV
+706 VT
-717 KTIGAGAFYDIR
+717 
-729 LNSVIIEDGVEIIE
+729 
-743 KQAFWDSN
+743 
-751 GINELVLPSTLKT
+751 
-764 IGDQAFTYAYI
+764 
-775 TTIELPEGLDSI
+775 
-787 GQNAFANCYKMQR
+787 
-800 LILPSTLTRIGNEA
+800 
-814 FVYCNNLS
+814 
-822 SVISRIKVPV
+822 SRIQSPFE
-832 DISQGVFCSGWDW
+832 ISKSVFCSGWDW
-845 DENGNKIYRKSNATL
+845 DENNNQIFRGPNATL
-860 YVPIGTKT
+860 YVPIGTKS

-874 GWNMFVDI
+874 GWSVFPEIV
-882 IEGEIKETTY
+882 EGEIKETTY
-892 GGLNY
+892 NGLNY
-897 SYVEGKGEATVISGD
+897 RYVEGKGEATVISGN
-912 YSQITKLTIPG
+912 YSQITNLTIPG
-923 SIEVEGVS
+923 SIEVDGVS
-931 YIVKAIDNYVFSNC
+931 YIVKAIDDNVFSNC
-945 YSLDTLIIENG
+945 TNIDTLIIGNG

-961 QNAFY
+961 RSAFY
-966 NCSNMKSVSLPTSL
+966 WCYRMKSVSLPTSL
-980 KSIGESSFAEC
+980 KSIGESSFTEC

-1005 IGQNAFSWC
+1005 IGQNAFSRC

-1029 GDYAFRRCYNLS
+1029 GDYAFRWCSNLN
-1041 RVVSRIKTPFKISKS
+1041 RVVSRIKTPFKISKN
-1056 VFCYEDYWE
+1056 VFCTEDYWE
-1065 NDAQVFRNSPAT
+1065 NGVEVFKNSPAT

-1120 DSKTATIVGADNID
+1120 DSKTATIVGADYID
-1134 QNTLELPATVVFDG
+1134 QSTLELPATAVIEG
-1148 DSYNVVGIGNEVFQ
+1148 DSYNVVGIGNEVFWNR
-1162 SRYMK
+1162 SMK

-1187 SLRSVKLPNSITSI
+1187 SLRSVKMPNSITSI

-1206 QNCNVLDTIS
+1206 ESCSVLDTIS

-1223 IGYNAFWST
+1223 IGYSAFWGT
-1232 KITEVKIPATT
+1232 KITEVNIPATT

-1252 YCEALKSISVDANNS
+1252 YCEALKSIIVDANNS
-1267 AYDSRNNCNALIEK
+1267 VYDSRNNCNALIEK

-1440 VEIPNSVQTI
+1440 VEIPNSVQAI

-1476 DWAFSGTTGSATLYV
+1476 DWAFSGTTGSATLFV
-1491 PKGTKQ
+1491 PKGSKQ
-1497 AYQNKYGWSNFYY
+1497 AYQNKYGWSDFYY
-1510 IEEMEGAVLAAP
+1510 IKEMEGDPLTAP

-1544 STDDFNTVNYYEGPI
+1544 STDDFKTVSYYDGPI

-1579 EAASYEVKYL
+1579 EAAAYEVKYL

-1596 LAEAGL
+1596 LAEVGL

-1620 IGPISTDEFSTIS
+1620 VGPISTDEFSTIS

-1641 NLADAKVDGASL
+1641 NLAEAQVDGASL
-1653 PDGAFANSQIVSFVS
+1653 PDGAFANSKIVSFVS

-1711 LYVNSEDQA
+1711 LYVNSENQA

-1739 DATGNSNFYVPVAF
+1739 DATGNSNFYVPIAF

-1784 TVNKITHETISN
+1784 NVKKITHETSSN

-1801 FANYRGWDNQRPF
+1801 FADYYGADYQRPF
-1814 WLYTLDNNDIRP
+1814 WLYTLEQDDVRP
-1826 AYGIEA
+1826 AYGIDA

-1859 AANVDIAVSMPIEE
+1859 AANVDIAVSKPIEE

-1884 QSVPVSTDVFTLNVN
+1884 QSVPVSTEVFTLNVN

-1925 IHPSAV
+1925 VHPTAA
-1931 AKKVNEARMY
+1931 AKRVNEARMY

-1949 DTGTTGIIDVM
+1949 NTGTTGIIDVM

>member
-39 KTVEVTNNVSQW
+39 KTVEVTLEGEKDGWQTVS
-51 ESVVAYTGDISIPA
+51 SYGGDIVIPA
-65 RVNYNGISYDVKQI
+65 TVEYSGMTYSVNRVGQYAFCRSEITSLTIQEGVETIVQEAFLYCSRLTSVSLPSSLRTI
-79 GEFAFYES
+79 GVSAFFNCYQLEKIVIPEGVTKIGNQAFYAS
-87 GIESVKIAYGVESI
+87 G
-101 SQRAFQYCRSL
+101 L
-112 KSVDFPSSIVSIGYY
+112 K
-127 AFYDCYYLNDFSI
+127 
-140 PENIKTIDSWAFG
+140 T
-153 YVNNSGSSEVPL
+153 
-165 KIELPSTLESIGDY
+165 IELPSTLTEIENW
-179 AFRGMSRLVYVI
+179 AFMYCDKLTKVI
-191 SHIDNPFAISPTVF
+191 SRIQTPFTIDKSVFA
-205 SPSESSS
+205 SSS
-212 NGVVKYDKCSANL
+212 YTDEATQTQIFVKSSAIL
-225 YVPIGTKAAYQSIEG
+225 CVPEGTKASYQALEG
-240 WTVFSGI
+240 WTMFSGI
-247 FEGVPQ
+247 YEGEPQ
-253 EITLNDGL
+253 EITLSDGL
-261 VYSYVTSDRVA
+261 IYSYITSEHIA
-272 SVIGYS
+272 NVIGWENMDS
-278 DAVDLENLT
+278 DDLT
-287 IRSSVQING
+287 IRSTVEING
-296 ERFSVKDIGPYAFV
+296 ENYSVKSVGSNAFN
-310 NCGSIRSVTIENGV
+310 NCGYIRSLTIENGV
-324 EAIGDYAF
+324 ETIGDYAF
-332 RWCYQLETAT
+332 RWCYQLESVNLA
-342 LPSTITS
+342 STITS
-349 LGNYC
+349 IGNNS
-354 FYNSNRLSSIELPE
+354 FYRCDRLSSVVLPE
-368 GVQEIG
+368 GVQQIG
-374 RYAFAYS
+374 RYSFGYCSGLKKLEIPSTIKSIADRAFLGLGALYA
-381 QRLRKVVLPSSITS
+381 VTS
-395 IGDNA
+395 YIKE
-400 FTGLNGLVA
+400 
-409 VISHIQTPF
+409 PF
-418 EINKNVFVYS
+418 AINKNVFAS
-428 QEWNE
+428 EEKWNE
-433 TDRKYDYT
+433 QEQKYDYT
-441 PTSATLYIPT
+441 PSSATLYVPT
-451 GTIASYQ
+451 DTKSSYE
-458 AVEGWTMFAN
+458 ALEGWNMFSDIVEGELTEKT
-468 IAEGEYN
+468 IDG
-475 EIEVENII
+475 VI
-483 YSYSESNRTATVIG
+483 YSYNKATQTATVIG
-497 SNFTEYNQNV
+497 GDFSDYR
-507 TVKAVV
+507 KV
-513 TINGVDYE
+513 TILGSILVDGVDYA
-521 VKSIGAGAFMDNGYI
+521 VKTIAAGAFSNNYYI
-536 SSLVISSGIETIS
+536 DSLIISSGIETIEKN
-549 QSAFQNC
+549 AFNDSYRIRY
-556 WNLKSVQLPS
+556 LELPS
-566 SLTTIGYGAFQS
+566 TLTTIG
-578 CNNLRR
+578 
-584 IEIPSSIDSLGN
+584 E
-596 YAFAYCGNLLY
+596 YAFAYCGNL
-607 VISHIQTPLN
+607 QN
-617 INGSVFCSSSY
+617 I
-628 WSDGNQVFEKNN
+628 
-640 ATLYVPE
+640 
-647 GTKAAYEAIDGWN
+647 
-660 MFADIVEGELTE
+660 
-672 ETVDG
+672 
-677 IIYSY
+677 
-682 NKGDGTAT
+682 
-690 VIGRADN
+690 
-697 ELNDVIIHG
+697 
-706 TVTINGADYSV
+706 
-717 KTIGAGAFYDIR
+717 
-729 LNSVIIEDGVEIIE
+729 
-743 KQAFWDSN
+743 
-751 GINELVLPSTLKT
+751 
-764 IGDQAFTYAYI
+764 
-775 TTIELPEGLDSI
+775 
-787 GQNAFANCYKMQR
+787 
-800 LILPSTLTRIGNEA
+800 ILPSSLTSIGDFA
-814 FVYCNNLS
+814 FCSNNLTN
-822 SVISRIKVPV
+822 VTSRIQSPFE
-832 DISQGVFCSGWDW
+832 INQSVFCSGWGW
-845 DENGNKIYRKSNATL
+845 DENNNQIFRGPNATL
-860 YVPIGTKT
+860 YVPIGTKS

-874 GWNMFVDI
+874 GWSVFPEIV
-882 IEGEIKETTY
+882 EGEIKQTTY
-892 GGLNY
+892 NGLNY
-897 SYVEGKGEATVISGD
+897 QYVEGKGEATVISGN

-923 SIEVEGVS
+923 SIEVDGVS
-931 YIVKAIDNYVFSNC
+931 YIVKAIDDRVFSNC

-991 NNITSLVIPEGVKT
+991 NTITSLVIPEGVKT

-1056 VFCYEDYWE
+1056 VFCSEDYWE
-1065 NDAQVFRNSPAT
+1065 NNVQVFRNSPAT

-1134 QNTLELPATVVFDG
+1134 QNTLELPATAVIEG
-1148 DSYNVVGIGNEVFQ
+1148 DSYNVVGIGNEVFWNR
-1162 SRYMK
+1162 SMR

-1187 SLRSVKLPNSITSI
+1187 SLRSVKMPNSITSI

-1206 QNCNVLDTIS
+1206 ESCSVLDTIS

-1223 IGYNAFWST
+1223 IGYSAFWGT
-1232 KITEVKIPATT
+1232 KITEVNIPATT

-1252 YCEALKSISVDANNS
+1252 YCEALKSITVDANNS
-1267 AYDSRNNCNALIEK
+1267 VYDSRNNCNALIEK

-1401 TSIAERS
+1401 TSIADRS
-1408 FQSCEK
+1408 FHSCEK

-1440 VEIPNSVQTI
+1440 VEIPNSVQTL
-1450 RYGAFSECYNLQT
+1450 RYGAFENCNNIQT
-1463 IVSKIKDPESMNM
+1463 VVSKIKDPEGMNQM
-1476 DWAFSGTTGSATLYV
+1476 EWAFSGSYGSATLFV
-1491 PKGTKQ
+1491 PNGTKQ
-1497 AYQNKYGWSNFYY
+1497 AYKNRYGWDNFYY
-1510 IEEMEGAVLAAP
+1510 IEEMIGDPLAAP

-1784 TVNKITHETISN
+1784 TVKKITHETISN

-1801 FANYRGWDNQRPF
+1801 FADYYGADYQRPF

-1859 AANVDIAVSMPIEE
+1859 AANVDIAVSKPIEE

-1884 QSVPVSTDVFTLNVN
+1884 QSVQASTDVFTLNVN

-1912 SNFRTVRPFEAYS
+1912 SNFRAVRPFEAYS
-1925 IHPSAV
+1925 VHPAAA
-1931 AKKVNEARMY
+1931 AKRVNEARMY

-1949 DTGTTGIIDVM
+1949 NTGTTGIIDVM
-1960 LKKNDGA
+1960 LKKNDGT

>member
-1 MDKLRFILLFVVV
+1 MR
-14 LLAGNAAAYDF
+14 
-25 ESGGLYYNILDADA
+25 
-39 KTVEVTNNVSQW
+39 
-51 ESVVAYTGDISIPA
+51 
-65 RVNYNGISYDVKQI
+65 
-79 GEFAFYES
+79 
-87 GIESVKIAYGVESI
+87 
-101 SQRAFQYCRSL
+101 
-112 KSVDFPSSIVSIGYY
+112 
-127 AFYDCYYLNDFSI
+127 
-140 PENIKTIDSWAFG
+140 
-153 YVNNSGSSEVPL
+153 YV
-165 KIELPSTLESIGDY
+165 ELPSTL
-179 AFRGMSRLVYVI
+179 
-191 SHIDNPFAISPTVF
+191 
-205 SPSESSS
+205 
-212 NGVVKYDKCSANL
+212 
-225 YVPIGTKAAYQSIEG
+225 
-240 WTVFSGI
+240 
-247 FEGVPQ
+247 
-253 EITLNDGL
+253 
-261 VYSYVTSDRVA
+261 
-272 SVIGYS
+272 
-278 DAVDLENLT
+278 
-287 IRSSVQING
+287 
-296 ERFSVKDIGPYAFV
+296 
-310 NCGSIRSVTIENGV
+310 
-324 EAIGDYAF
+324 
-332 RWCYQLETAT
+332 
-342 LPSTITS
+342 
-349 LGNYC
+349 
-354 FYNSNRLSSIELPE
+354 
-368 GVQEIG
+368 
-374 RYAFAYS
+374 
-381 QRLRKVVLPSSITS
+381 
-395 IGDNA
+395 
-400 FTGLNGLVA
+400 
-409 VISHIQTPF
+409 
-418 EINKNVFVYS
+418 
-428 QEWNE
+428 
-433 TDRKYDYT
+433 
-441 PTSATLYIPT
+441 
-451 GTIASYQ
+451 
-458 AVEGWTMFAN
+458 
-468 IAEGEYN
+468 
-475 EIEVENII
+475 
-483 YSYSESNRTATVIG
+483 
-497 SNFTEYNQNV
+497 
-507 TVKAVV
+507 
-513 TINGVDYE
+513 
-521 VKSIGAGAFMDNGYI
+521 
-536 SSLVISSGIETIS
+536 
-549 QSAFQNC
+549 
-556 WNLKSVQLPS
+556 
-566 SLTTIGYGAFQS
+566 TTIG
-578 CNNLRR
+578 
-584 IEIPSSIDSLGN
+584 E
-596 YAFAYCGNLLY
+596 YAFAYCGNLQNLILPSSLTSIGDFAFCSNNLKT
-607 VISHIQTPLN
+607 VTSRIQSPFE
-617 INGSVFCSSSY
+617 INKSVFCSRY
-628 WSDGNQVFEKNN
+628 
-640 ATLYVPE
+640 
-647 GTKAAYEAIDGWN
+647 
-660 MFADIVEGELTE
+660 
-672 ETVDG
+672 
-677 IIYSY
+677 
-682 NKGDGTAT
+682 
-690 VIGRADN
+690 DN
-697 ELNDVIIHG
+697 
-706 TVTINGADYSV
+706 Y
-717 KTIGAGAFYDIR
+717 
-729 LNSVIIEDGVEIIE
+729 
-743 KQAFWDSN
+743 
-751 GINELVLPSTLKT
+751 
-764 IGDQAFTYAYI
+764 
-775 TTIELPEGLDSI
+775 
-787 GQNAFANCYKMQR
+787 
-800 LILPSTLTRIGNEA
+800 
-814 FVYCNNLS
+814 
-822 SVISRIKVPV
+822 
-832 DISQGVFCSGWDW
+832 W
-845 DENGNKIYRKSNATL
+845 DEAEQKYVYTYTNPNATL
-860 YVPIGTKT
+860 YVPIGTKS

-874 GWNMFVDI
+874 GWSVFPEIV
-882 IEGEIKETTY
+882 EGEIKQTTY
-892 GGLNY
+892 NGLNY
-897 SYVEGKGEATVISGD
+897 RYIEGKGEATVISGD

-931 YIVKAIDNYVFSNC
+931 YIVKAIDDRVFSNC
-945 YSLDTLIIENG
+945 YSIDTLIIENG

-966 NCSNMKSVSLPTSL
+966 WCQNIKSISLPTTL
-980 KSIGESSFAEC
+980 KSISEMAFYYCMGI
-991 NNITSLVIPEGVKT
+991 NNLVIPEGVKT
-1005 IGQNAFSWC
+1005 IGNSAFGR
-1014 NNMKLLELPSTLDSI
+1014 NYGLRLLELPSTLDSI
-1029 GDYAFRRCYNLS
+1029 GDGAFRNCSNLS

-1056 VFCYEDYWE
+1056 VFCYEEYWE

-1120 DSKTATIVGADNID
+1120 DSKTATIVGADDID
-1134 QNTLELPATVVFDG
+1134 QSAIELPATVVFDG

-1223 IGYNAFWST
+1223 IGYSAFWGT

-1252 YCEALKSISVDANNS
+1252 YCEALKSITVDANNS

-1354 GCSSLKSI
+1354 ECSSLKSI

-1386 TLMIGCQS
+1386 TLLIGCQS

-1401 TSIAERS
+1401 TSIADRS
-1408 FQSCEK
+1408 FMNCEK
-1414 LDSIKIPYGVTSI
+1414 LDSVKIPYGVTSI
-1427 GNYAFAYCNDLVY
+1427 GNNAFYNCRGLVY
-1440 VEIPNSVQTI
+1440 VEIPNSVKTI
-1450 RYGAFSECYNLQT
+1450 NYGAFNECYNIQT
-1463 IVSKIKDPESMNM
+1463 VVSKIKDPESMNM
-1476 DWAFSGTTGSATLYV
+1476 EWAFSGSTGSAILNV

-1510 IEEMEGAVLAAP
+1510 IEEMDGDPLAAP
-1522 TLTYDGRAITATA
+1522 TLTYDGRAVTATA

-1620 IGPISTDEFSTIS
+1620 VGPISTDEFSTIS

-1711 LYVNSEDQA
+1711 LYVNSENQA

-1784 TVNKITHETISN
+1784 TVNKITHETMSN

-1801 FANYRGWDNQRPF
+1801 FANYRGWEEQRPF

-1826 AYGIEA
+1826 AYGIDA

-1859 AANVDIAVSMPIEE
+1859 AANVDIAVSKPIEE

-1884 QSVPVSTDVFTLNVN
+1884 QSVPVSTEVFTLNVN

-1912 SNFRTVRPFEAYS
+1912 SNFRDVRPFEAYS

-1949 DTGTTGIIDVM
+1949 DTGTTGIIDMM

>member
-1 MDKLRFILLFVVV
+1 MNKLRFILLFAVV

-25 ESGGLYYNILDADA
+25 ESGGLFYNILDADA
-39 KTVEVTNNVSQW
+39 KTVEVTLDGEKNGW
-51 ESVVAYTGDISIPA
+51 ETQSSYSGEINIPA
-65 RVNYNGISYDVKQI
+65 IVRNGAETYTVKKI
-79 GEFAFYES
+79 GEYAFCHS
-87 GIESVKIAYGVESI
+87 GITSLIIQDGVETI
-101 SQRAFQYCRSL
+101 EECAFLYSNQLKELSL
-112 KSVDFPSSIVSIGYY
+112 PSSLASIGNS
-127 AFYDCYYLNDFSI
+127 AFFDCYMLTDVI
-140 PENIKTIDSWAFG
+140 VPEGVSKIGGQAFCYCGNMKT
-153 YVNNSGSSEVPL
+153 L
-165 KIELPSTLESIGDY
+165 QLPSTLTEIGDR
-179 AFRGMSRLVYVI
+179 AFGCCGSLTKVI
-191 SHIDNPFAISPTVF
+191 SRITTPFAIEETTFSSSESWENNVNNA
-205 SPSESSS
+205 SPS
-212 NGVVKYDKCSANL
+212 AATL
-225 YVPIGTKAAYQSIEG
+225 YVPQGTKSSYMTYEG
-240 WTVFSGI
+240 WTRFAGI
-247 FEGVPQ
+247 YEGEPQ
-253 EITLNDGL
+253 EITLSDGL
-261 VYSYVTSDRVA
+261 IYSYVTGEHIA
-272 SVIGYS
+272 NVIGWENLNS
-278 DAVDLENLT
+278 DDLT
-287 IRSSVQING
+287 IRSIVEING
-296 ERFSVKDIGPYAFV
+296 ENYSVKSVGPSAFSD
-310 NCGSIRSVTIENGV
+310 CGSIRSLTIENGV
-324 EAIGDYAF
+324 ETIGDYAF
-332 RWCYQLETAT
+332 RWCWQLE
-342 LPSTITS
+342 SVV
-349 LGNYC
+349 
-354 FYNSNRLSSIELPE
+354 LPE
-368 GVQEIG
+368 GVLQIG
-374 RYAFAYS
+374 RYSFS
-381 QRLRKVVLPSSITS
+381 DCNRLKRVSLPSTTKS
-395 IGDNA
+395 IGDGA
-400 FTGLNGLVA
+400 FRGLGALYA
-409 VISHIQTPF
+409 VTSYIQEPFDIS
-418 EINKNVFVYS
+418 KNVFAA
-428 QEWNE
+428 EEKWNE
-433 TDRKYDYT
+433 QEQKYYYT
-441 PTSATLYIPT
+441 PSSATLYVPT
-451 GTIASYQ
+451 DTKTSYE
-458 AVEGWTMFAN
+458 ALEGWNMFAGIVEG
-468 IAEGEYN
+468 ELN
-475 EIEVENII
+475 EETIDGVI
-483 YSYSESNRTATVIG
+483 YSYNKSTQTATVVGGDFSDYRKVTILG
-497 SNFTEYNQNV
+497 SIP
-507 TVKAVV
+507 
-513 TINGVDYE
+513 INGVDYA
-521 VKSIGAGAFMDNGYI
+521 VKAIAAGAFQNNNYI
-536 SSLVISSGIETIS
+536 DSLVISSGIETIEKY
-549 QSAFQNC
+549 AFNDC
-556 WNLKSVQLPS
+556 YNIRYLELPSTLTTIGEYAFSYCGNMRNLILPS
-566 SLTTIGYGAFQS
+566 SLTSIGDYAF
-578 CNNLRR
+578 CYNNLT
-584 IEIPSSIDSLGN
+584 N
-596 YAFAYCGNLLY
+596 
-607 VISHIQTPLN
+607 
-617 INGSVFCSSSY
+617 
-628 WSDGNQVFEKNN
+628 
-640 ATLYVPE
+640 
-647 GTKAAYEAIDGWN
+647 
-660 MFADIVEGELTE
+660 
-672 ETVDG
+672 
-677 IIYSY
+677 
-682 NKGDGTAT
+682 
-690 VIGRADN
+690 
-697 ELNDVIIHG
+697 
-706 TVTINGADYSV
+706 VT
-717 KTIGAGAFYDIR
+717 
-729 LNSVIIEDGVEIIE
+729 
-743 KQAFWDSN
+743 
-751 GINELVLPSTLKT
+751 
-764 IGDQAFTYAYI
+764 
-775 TTIELPEGLDSI
+775 
-787 GQNAFANCYKMQR
+787 
-800 LILPSTLTRIGNEA
+800 
-814 FVYCNNLS
+814 
-822 SVISRIKVPV
+822 SRIQSPFE
-832 DISQGVFCSGWDW
+832 ISKSVFCSGWDW
-845 DENGNKIYRKSNATL
+845 DENNNQIFRGPNATL
-860 YVPIGTKT
+860 YVPIGTKS

-874 GWNMFVDI
+874 GWSVFPEIV
-882 IEGEIKETTY
+882 EGEIKETTY
-892 GGLNY
+892 NGLNY
-897 SYVEGKGEATVISGD
+897 RYVEGKGEATVISGN
-912 YSQITKLTIPG
+912 YSQITNLTIPG
-923 SIEVEGVS
+923 SIEVDGVS
-931 YIVKAIDNYVFSNC
+931 YIVKAIDDNVFNSCTNI
-945 YSLDTLIIENG
+945 DTLIIGNG

-961 QNAFY
+961 RSAFY
-966 NCSNMKSVSLPTSL
+966 WCYRMKSVSLPISL

-1029 GDYAFRRCYNLS
+1029 GDYAFRWCSNLN
-1041 RVVSRIKTPFKISKS
+1041 RVVSRIKTPFKISKN
-1056 VFCYEDYWE
+1056 VFCTEDYWE
-1065 NDAQVFRNSPAT
+1065 NGVEVFKNSPAT

-1120 DSKTATIVGADNID
+1120 DSKTATIVGADYID
-1134 QNTLELPATVVFDG
+1134 QSTLELPATAVIEG

-1175 ETIGKRAFYECY
+1175 ETIGKRAFYECH

-1206 QNCNVLDTIS
+1206 ESCSVLDTIS

-1223 IGYNAFWST
+1223 IGYSAFWGT
-1232 KITEVKIPATT
+1232 KITEVNIPATT

-1252 YCEALKSISVDANNS
+1252 YCEALKSITVDANNS
-1267 AYDSRNNCNALIEK
+1267 AYDSRNNCNAIIEK

-1320 SVTTIEDNAFSNC
+1320 SVTTIEDYAFSNC

-1476 DWAFSGTTGSATLYV
+1476 DWAFSGTTGSATLFV
-1491 PKGTKQ
+1491 PKGSKQ
-1497 AYQNKYGWSNFYY
+1497 AYQNKYGWSDFYY
-1510 IEEMEGAVLAAP
+1510 IEEMEGSALAAP

-1544 STDDFNTVNYYEGPI
+1544 STDDFKTVSYYDGPI

-1579 EAASYEVKYL
+1579 EAAAYEVKYL

-1596 LAEAGL
+1596 LAEVGL

-1620 IGPISTDEFSTIS
+1620 VGPISTDEFSTIS

-1641 NLADAKVDGASL
+1641 NLAEAQVDGASL
-1653 PDGAFANSQIVSFVS
+1653 PDGAFANSKIVSFVS

-1739 DATGNSNFYVPVAF
+1739 DATGNSNFYVPVGF

-1784 TVNKITHETISN
+1784 TVKKITHETMSN
-1796 VTITP
+1796 GVTITP
-1801 FANYRGWDNQRPF
+1801 FANYWGYDYQRPF
-1814 WLYTLDNNDIRP
+1814 WLYTLEQDDVRP
-1826 AYGIEA
+1826 AYGIDA

-1859 AANVDIAVSMPIEE
+1859 AANVDIAVSKPIEE

-1884 QSVPVSTDVFTLNVN
+1884 QSVPVSTEVFTLNVN

-1912 SNFRTVRPFEAYS
+1912 SNFRAVRPFEAYS
-1925 IHPSAV
+1925 VHPAAA
-1931 AKKVNEARMY
+1931 AKRVNEARMY

-1949 DTGTTGIIDVM
+1949 NTGTTGIIDVM

>member
-39 KTVEVTNNVSQW
+39 KTVELTCQNYTDWDTQSD
-51 ESVVAYTGDISIPA
+51 YTGDIVVPA
-65 RVNYNGISYDVKQI
+65 VVTSGDVTYNVVKI
-79 GEFAFYES
+79 GHHAFKKS
-87 GIESVKIAYGVESI
+87 GITTLSISEGVEIIDQDICEGCYQLTEI
-101 SQRAFQYCRSL
+101 S
-112 KSVDFPSSIVSIGYY
+112 
-127 AFYDCYYLNDFSI
+127 
-140 PENIKTIDSWAFG
+140 
-153 YVNNSGSSEVPL
+153 
-165 KIELPSTLESIGDY
+165 LPSTLKSIGY
-179 AFRGMSRLVYVI
+179 AAFWNCSGLTSLNLPEGLTTLENDVFRYCRGVKTLILPSTLTSIGERTFLNMSGLVSVI
-191 SHIDNPFAISPTVF
+191 SNITVPFAINENVF
-205 SPSESSS
+205 AISEWNSETQTDIYYPS
-212 NGVVKYDKCSANL
+212 SATL
-225 YVPIGTKAAYQSIEG
+225 YVPVGTKALYQASEG
-240 WTVFSGI
+240 WTMLSGI
-247 FEGVPQ
+247 YEGEPQ
-253 EITLNDGL
+253 EITLSDGL
-261 VYSYVTSDRVA
+261 IYSYITGEHVA
-272 SVIGYS
+272 NVIGWENLDS
-278 DAVDLENLT
+278 DDLT
-287 IRSSVQING
+287 IRSIVEING
-296 ERFSVKDIGPYAFV
+296 ENYSVKSVGSNAFN
-310 NCGSIRSVTIENGV
+310 NCGSIISLTIENGV
-324 EAIGDYAF
+324 ETIGNSAF
-332 RWCYQLETAT
+332 NWCYQLKAVN

-349 LGNYC
+349 IGN
-354 FYNSNRLSSIELPE
+354 NSFSGCKLSSVILPE
-368 GVQEIG
+368 GVQQIG
-374 RYAFAYS
+374 SYS
-381 QRLRKVVLPSSITS
+381 FSNCNELKRVELSSTIKS
-395 IGDNA
+395 IGDGA
-400 FTGLNGLVA
+400 FMGLGALYA
-409 VISHIQTPF
+409 VTSYIQEPF
-418 EINKNVFVYS
+418 AINKNVFALEQKWDE
-428 QEWNE
+428 QEQ
-433 TDRKYDYT
+433 KYYYT
-441 PTSATLYIPT
+441 PSSATLYVPT
-451 GTIASYQ
+451 GTKSSYE
-458 AVEGWTMFAN
+458 ALDGWTMFAG
-468 IAEGEYN
+468 IVEGEL
-475 EIEVENII
+475 IEETIDGVI
-483 YSYSESNRTATVIG
+483 YSYNKSSQTATVVG
-497 SNFTEYNQNV
+497 GDFSEYR
-507 TVKAVV
+507 KV
-513 TINGVDYE
+513 TILGSVLIDGVDYA
-521 VKSIGAGAFMDNGYI
+521 VKTIASGAFRGNQYI
-536 SSLVISSGIETIS
+536 DSLIISSGIEVIEKN
-549 QSAFQNC
+549 AFYNC
-556 WNLKSVQLPS
+556 YRMRYVELPS
-566 SLTTIGYGAFQS
+566 TLTTIG
-578 CNNLRR
+578 
-584 IEIPSSIDSLGN
+584 E
-596 YAFAYCGNLLY
+596 YAFAYCGNLQNLILPSSLTSIGDFAFCSNNLKT
-607 VISHIQTPLN
+607 VTSRIQSPFE
-617 INGSVFCSSSY
+617 INKSVFCSRYDNSWDEAEQKY
-628 WSDGNQVFEKNN
+628 VYTYTNPN
-640 ATLYVPE
+640 ATLYVPI
-647 GTKAAYEAIDGWN
+647 GTKSAYEAIEGWSV
-660 MFADIVEGELTE
+660 FPEIVEGEIKHTTYGGLNYTYIE
-672 ETVDG
+672 G
-677 IIYSY
+677 
-682 NKGDGTAT
+682 KGTAT
-690 VIGRADN
+690 VTGRADS
-697 ELNDVIIHG
+697 ELFDIVIPGTLPVGDV
-706 TVTINGADYSV
+706 NYSV
-717 KTIGAGAFYDIR
+717 KTIGARAFYDIS
-729 LNSVIIEDGVEIIE
+729 LKSVKIEDGVETIE
-743 KQAFWDSN
+743 ENAFWDSD

-764 IGDQAFTYAYI
+764 IGQGAFTWAYI
-775 TTIELPEGLDSI
+775 STLVLPEGLI
-787 GQNAFANCYKMQR
+787 
-800 LILPSTLTRIGNEA
+800 RI
-814 FVYCNNLS
+814 
-822 SVISRIKVPV
+822 
-832 DISQGVFCSGWDW
+832 D
-845 DENGNKIYRKSNATL
+845 
-860 YVPIGTKT
+860 
-868 AYEAIE
+868 
-874 GWNMFVDI
+874 
-882 IEGEIKETTY
+882 
-892 GGLNY
+892 
-897 SYVEGKGEATVISGD
+897 
-912 YSQITKLTIPG
+912 
-923 SIEVEGVS
+923 
-931 YIVKAIDNYVFSNC
+931 
-945 YSLDTLIIENG
+945 
-956 VERIG
+956 
-961 QNAFY
+961 
-966 NCSNMKSVSLPTSL
+966 
-980 KSIGESSFAEC
+980 
-991 NNITSLVIPEGVKT
+991 
-1005 IGQNAFSWC
+1005 QNAFSSC
-1014 NNMKLLELPSTLDSI
+1014 PNLKQLELPSTLDSI
-1029 GDYAFRRCYNLS
+1029 GDGAFRNCSNLS
-1041 RVVSRIKTPFKISKS
+1041 RVVSRIKTPFKISKN
-1056 VFCYEDYWE
+1056 VFCTEEYWE
-1065 NDAQVFRNSPAT
+1065 NDVQVFKNSPAT

-1148 DSYNVVGIGNEVFQ
+1148 DSYNVIGIGNEVF
-1162 SRYMK
+1162 YGK
-1167 SVIIPDGY
+1167 SLMSVTIPDGY
-1175 ETIGKRAFYECY
+1175 TTIGKRAFYECY

-1342 SSVTKLYQQSFS
+1342 SSVTLLYQQSFS

-1386 TLMIGCQS
+1386 TLLIGCQS

-1401 TSIAERS
+1401 TSIADRS
-1408 FQSCEK
+1408 FYSCEN

-1427 GNYAFAYCNDLVY
+1427 GNNAFYNCRGLVY
-1440 VEIPNSVQTI
+1440 VEIPNSVKTI
-1450 RYGAFSECYNLQT
+1450 NYGAFNECYNIQT
-1463 IVSKIKDPESMNM
+1463 VVSKIKDPEGMNQM
-1476 DWAFSGTTGSATLYV
+1476 EWAFSGSYGSATLFV
-1491 PKGTKQ
+1491 PNGTKQ
-1497 AYQNKYGWSNFYY
+1497 AYKNRYGWDNFYY
-1510 IEEMEGAVLAAP
+1510 IEEMGGDPLAAP
-1522 TLTYDGRAITATA
+1522 TLTYDGRAVTATA

-1544 STDDFNTVNYYEGPI
+1544 STDDFNTVNYYDGPI

-1579 EAASYEVKYL
+1579 EAAAYEVKYL

-1614 VVKMTV
+1614 VIKMTV
-1620 IGPISTDEFSTIS
+1620 VGPISTDEFSTIS

-1711 LYVNSEDQA
+1711 LYVNSEDKA

-1739 DATGNSNFYVPVAF
+1739 DATGNSNFYVPVGF

-1784 TVNKITHETISN
+1784 NVKKITHETISN

-1801 FANYRGWDNQRPF
+1801 FADYYGWDNQRPF

-1826 AYGIEA
+1826 AYGIDA

-1859 AANVDIAVSMPIEE
+1859 AANVDIAVSKPIEE

-1884 QSVPVSTDVFTLNVN
+1884 QSVPVSTEVFTLNVN

-1912 SNFRTVRPFEAYS
+1912 SNFRAVRPFEAYS
-1925 IHPSAV
+1925 VHPTAA
-1931 AKKVNEARMY
+1931 AKRVNEARMY

-1949 DTGTTGIIDVM
+1949 NTGTTGIIDVM
-1960 LKKNDGA
+1960 LKKNDGT

>member
-1 MDKLRFILLFVVV
+1 MDKLRFILLFAVV
-14 LLAGNAAAYDF
+14 LLAGSAAAYDF
-25 ESGGLYYNILDADA
+25 ESGGLYYNILDAEA
-39 KTVEVTNNVSQW
+39 KTVEVTSGGDGVTYSAAVVVPRSVSFGGITYMVKGIGENAFDNHYEIHSLSIADGIETIAYRAVASCPNLSELLLPSTLKSIGVSAFNYTHIKNPVLPEGLESIGNNAFSSCYNLTKVTLPSTLTSLGSNIFGGSRLSAVVSHIQEPSAIGNDVFNTGNDNHLTLYVPSGTKSAYESKAGW
-51 ESVVAYTGDISIPA
+51 NIFNKIYEGEPLEVNVNGINYRYFDDSNEAIVIDGDYSNMESVTIPGSIPIYGT
-65 RVNYNGISYDVKQI
+65 NYFVKEV
-79 GEFAFYES
+79 GPAAFY
-87 GIESVKIAYGVESI
+87 
-101 SQRAFQYCRSL
+101 
-112 KSVDFPSSIVSIGYY
+112 YY
-127 AFYDCYYLNDFSI
+127 N
-140 PENIKTIDSWAFG
+140 NIKTIVIEEGVEIINNAAFDQCTSITSIQFPSTLKTIG
-153 YVNNSGSSEVPL
+153 NSAFASCNQGPDIILPEGLESIGGGAFHWSNSKKIVLPSSLKSIGSGAFRHINNSASVTSYIQEPFAIDKNVFAYEDYWQDGVEVISYPQATLYVPEGTSEKYKALEGWNVFSEIL
-165 KIELPSTLESIGDY
+165 EGEKKTYSYGGLIYSYIESDKTAKVIGRSDETLRDVIIPATVSIGDNTYAVKAIGGGAFYDISLNSVVIEDGIETIESEAFWDSDGINKLVLPSTLKSIGDR
-179 AFRGMSRLVYVI
+179 AFTWAYI
-191 SHIDNPFAISPTVF
+191 SKLD
-205 SPSESSS
+205 
-212 NGVVKYDKCSANL
+212 
-225 YVPIGTKAAYQSIEG
+225 
-240 WTVFSGI
+240 
-247 FEGVPQ
+247 
-253 EITLNDGL
+253 
-261 VYSYVTSDRVA
+261 
-272 SVIGYS
+272 
-278 DAVDLENLT
+278 
-287 IRSSVQING
+287 
-296 ERFSVKDIGPYAFV
+296 
-310 NCGSIRSVTIENGV
+310 
-324 EAIGDYAF
+324 
-332 RWCYQLETAT
+332 
-342 LPSTITS
+342 
-349 LGNYC
+349 
-354 FYNSNRLSSIELPE
+354 LPE
-368 GVQEIG
+368 GLVRIG
-374 RYAFAYS
+374 H
-381 QRLRKVVLPSSITS
+381 
-395 IGDNA
+395 NA
-400 FTGLNGLVA
+400 FNSCG
-409 VISHIQTPF
+409 
-418 EINKNVFVYS
+418 
-428 QEWNE
+428 
-433 TDRKYDYT
+433 
-441 PTSATLYIPT
+441 
-451 GTIASYQ
+451 
-458 AVEGWTMFAN
+458 
-468 IAEGEYN
+468 
-475 EIEVENII
+475 
-483 YSYSESNRTATVIG
+483 
-497 SNFTEYNQNV
+497 
-507 TVKAVV
+507 
-513 TINGVDYE
+513 
-521 VKSIGAGAFMDNGYI
+521 
-536 SSLVISSGIETIS
+536 
-549 QSAFQNC
+549 
-556 WNLKSVQLPS
+556 NLKKVTLPS
-566 SLTTIGYGAFQS
+566 SLTEIGNNVFS
-578 CNNLRR
+578 NCNNLSA
-584 IEIPSSIDSLGN
+584 I
-596 YAFAYCGNLLY
+596 
-607 VISHIQTPLN
+607 ISHIQVPFDVDEN
-617 INGSVFCSSSY
+617 VFYSNSS
-628 WSDGNQVFEKNN
+628 

-647 GTKAAYEAIDGWN
+647 GTKAAYEALNGWN
-660 MFADIVEGELTE
+660 KFADIVEGELYE

-677 IIYSY
+677 VIYSY
-682 NKGDGTAT
+682 NKSAQTAT
-690 VIGRADN
+690 VVGGDFSEYRK
-697 ELNDVIIHG
+697 
-706 TVTINGADYSV
+706 VTILGSVLIDGVDYAV
-717 KTIGAGAFYDIR
+717 KTIASGAFRNNYYIDS
-729 LNSVIIEDGVEIIE
+729 LIISSGIETIE
-743 KQAFWDSN
+743 K
-751 GINELVLPSTLKT
+751 
-764 IGDQAFTYAYI
+764 
-775 TTIELPEGLDSI
+775 
-787 GQNAFANCYKMQR
+787 NAFYNCYRMR
-800 LILPSTLTRIGNEA
+800 YVELPSTLTTIGEYAFAYCGNMQNLVLPSSLTSIGEFAFTNNNLTNVTSRIQSPFEINKS
-814 FVYCNNLS
+814 VYCRYES
-822 SVISRIKVPV
+822 Y
-832 DISQGVFCSGWDW
+832 WDAT
-845 DENGNKIYRKSNATL
+845 EQKNVETYTNPNATL
-860 YVPIGTKT
+860 YVPI
-868 AYEAIE
+868 
-874 GWNMFVDI
+874 
-882 IEGEIKETTY
+882 
-892 GGLNY
+892 
-897 SYVEGKGEATVISGD
+897 
-912 YSQITKLTIPG
+912 
-923 SIEVEGVS
+923 
-931 YIVKAIDNYVFSNC
+931 
-945 YSLDTLIIENG
+945 
-956 VERIG
+956 
-961 QNAFY
+961 
-966 NCSNMKSVSLPTSL
+966 
-980 KSIGESSFAEC
+980 
-991 NNITSLVIPEGVKT
+991 
-1005 IGQNAFSWC
+1005 
-1014 NNMKLLELPSTLDSI
+1014 
-1029 GDYAFRRCYNLS
+1029 
-1041 RVVSRIKTPFKISKS
+1041 
-1056 VFCYEDYWE
+1056 
-1065 NDAQVFRNSPAT
+1065 
-1077 LYVPTG
+1077 G

-1120 DSKTATIVGADNID
+1120 DSKTATIVGADDID
-1134 QNTLELPATVVFDG
+1134 QSAIELPATVVFDG

-1206 QNCNVLDTIS
+1206 ESCSVLDTIS

-1223 IGYNAFWST
+1223 IGYSAFWGT

-1252 YCEALKSISVDANNS
+1252 YCEALKSITVDANNS

-1401 TSIAERS
+1401 TSIADRS
-1408 FQSCEK
+1408 FHSCEK
-1414 LDSIKIPYGVTSI
+1414 LDSIKIPYGVTYI
-1427 GNYAFAYCNDLVY
+1427 GEYAFYNCSGLVY
-1440 VEIPNSVQTI
+1440 VEIPNSVQTL
-1450 RYGAFSECYNLQT
+1450 RYGAFENCNNIQAV
-1463 IVSKIKDPESMNM
+1463 VSKIKDPEGMNQM
-1476 DWAFSGTTGSATLYV
+1476 EWAFSGSYGSATLFV
-1491 PKGTKQ
+1491 PNGTKQ
-1497 AYQNKYGWSNFYY
+1497 AYKNRYGWDNFYY
-1510 IEEMEGAVLAAP
+1510 IEEMIGDPLAAP
-1522 TLTYDGRAITATA
+1522 TLTYDGRAVTATA

-1544 STDDFNTVNYYEGPI
+1544 STDDFKTVSYYDGPI

-1579 EAASYEVKYL
+1579 EAAAYEVKYL

-1614 VVKMTV
+1614 VINMTV

-1641 NLADAKVDGASL
+1641 NLAEAKVDGASL

-1711 LYVNSEDQA
+1711 LYVNSEDLA

-1784 TVNKITHETISN
+1784 NVKKITHETISN

-1801 FANYRGWDNQRPF
+1801 FADYNGWDNQRPF

-1826 AYGIEA
+1826 AYGIDA

-1859 AANVDIAVSMPIEE
+1859 AANVDIAVSKPIEE

-1912 SNFRTVRPFEAYS
+1912 SNFRDVRPFEAYS